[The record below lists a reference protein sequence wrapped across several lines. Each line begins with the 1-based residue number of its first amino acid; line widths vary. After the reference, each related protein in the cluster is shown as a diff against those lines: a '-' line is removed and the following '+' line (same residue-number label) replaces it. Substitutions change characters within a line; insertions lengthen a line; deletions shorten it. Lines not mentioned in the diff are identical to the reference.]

1 MTRARGRRWARALG
15 VLALF
20 VLAFWLTGCDP
31 AVFWA
36 RRAHLRDIVSQLFP
50 PDWSYLSAIVAPLL
64 ATLRMSVT
72 GTALGVLLALI
83 LAPLCAANLPCPAPV
98 RRILRFLVQVLRSF
112 PALILALLALRQL
125 FRRTVSRR
133 MQYAL
138 WLLVLVG
145 LLVPV
150 NVGRLAHIVLSAA
163 EPVQAVVEERL
174 DTPVLYV
181 QDGTERRPAQLLP
194 GKESQ
199 GDPQSPPSD
208 AAQTAP
214 ADEYYTVTPT
224 YRTVTL
230 SEALTYV
237 WYAGMSGV
245 GAWFLFTNLR
255 FARAL
260 RKARTPYRVE
270 GCRYPVYLVSALPSP
285 CLFGVLRPAVYLN
298 EKALQSPDALRFV
311 LAHEQT
317 HARHLDPL
325 WSLLRGVCLTIYWF
339 DPLVW
344 LAAVLS
350 REDCELACDEGTLR
364 ALGADERTAYGKAL
378 LTLVPVCDKPQNP
391 LLGATTMTSG
401 KRGLKE
407 RITRIAENRQAKA
420 AAVFAVVALAALV
433 CAVSFTGAPDTPPEV
448 TQEWYDAGF
457 TTEDAQACLEFL
469 DWAAEL
475 DGSKI
480 TGCGAWDAETGAA
493 HFLLEEPSDDTSA
506 QIEAL
511 EGILRNV
518 RAEELTPFAARD
530 GEVRYTLSFNDDY
543 TGYYGFS
550 LSENGQVA
558 LDAPAVYETEGE
570 PFPYMKAV
578 AVVDNAELTQA
589 LYRLLRPALLDGLTA
604 AQRDAVDS
612 FLHWAQA
619 LRAEDILNLQFRDG
633 SSSRFLVDAELTALS
648 AQLVPAL
655 NALTEAE
662 LYTQRGYGDSA
673 YYTLTVNLQ
682 DGTQYTFLCGFD
694 RVRLLHPTFEPGL
707 SSSYPS
713 DRPTLWIDSPA
724 LMACIDSLEAS
735 PAPLPD
741 FETAAP
747 TPLADILPAREPWLT
762 IPLAGKAQRIADRR
776 IPSDALDWLT
786 QMDMDGDGV
795 CEIVNS
801 SDFPAIYYKRGG
813 QLYGVD
819 LKSVITAAWP
829 ELNWWDYTSAAPA
842 SRSLLFCGLSAGDAP
857 GDGVNFTRYLYFDG
871 ESLLLYKP
879 DRSHTDHVADAT
891 LADPSVPAEIVAR
904 AKQLV
909 QRRYD
914 TLAGRAA
921 QYDDWYTDVSF
932 LGAETRYAGLTLEV
946 YSFSQHYH
954 AQKPEKILLAGGT
967 EVDEDGWAILDGDT
981 VLDGPY
987 IVCLM
992 DGGTRR
998 MLEGSMSGDCSTGS
1012 PAYYADLTALLA
1024 KNNVL
1029 RPDALDGGLLN
1040 EAMSSGISFLNWLG
1054 QYDAAEQ
1061 DRALERLS
1069 AYRASLTDSYD
1080 LDMFSRIVTYLLG
1093 DRDGLTDA
1101 GRAAQGRFRAK
1112 FG

>member
-1 MTRARGRRWARALG
+1 MKEIL
-15 VLALF
+15 
-20 VLAFWLTGCDP
+20 LT
-31 AVFWA
+31 
-36 RRAHLRDIVSQLFP
+36 S
-50 PDWSYLSAIVAPLL
+50 
-64 ATLRMSVT
+64 SV
-72 GTALGVLLALI
+72 
-83 LAPLCAANLPCPAPV
+83 
-98 RRILRFLVQVLRSF
+98 
-112 PALILALLALRQL
+112 LILALLALRRL
-125 FRRTVSRR
+125 FRRTISRR
-133 MQYAL
+133 MQYTL
-138 WLLVLVG
+138 WALVLVR
-145 LLVPV
+145 LLVPL
-150 NVGRLAHIVLSAA
+150 NVGTLAHNVLSAA
-163 EPVQAVVEERL
+163 APVQAAVEKRL
-174 DTPVLYV
+174 ETPVLYT
-181 QDGTERRPAQLLP
+181 QDGAERRPAQLVDGNAP
-194 GKESQ
+194 Q
-199 GDPQSPPSD
+199 GEPLSPPAD
-208 AAQTAP
+208 AAHSAP
-214 ADEYYTVTPT
+214 ADEYSLVTPA
-224 YRTVTL
+224 YRAVTL
-230 SEALTYV
+230 AEALTYV
-237 WYAGMSGV
+237 WYAGMLGV
-245 GAWFLFTNLR
+245 GMWFLVTNLR

-260 RKARTPYRVE
+260 RKARTPYSVE
-270 GCRYPVYLVSALPSP
+270 GCRYPVYLASALPSP
-285 CLFGVLRPAVYLN
+285 CLFGVLRPAIYLN
-298 EKALQSPDALRFV
+298 DAAAASPKTLRFV

-325 WSLLRGVCLTIYWF
+325 WSLLRGLCLTVYWF

-350 REDCELACDEGTLR
+350 REDGELACDEGTLR

-378 LTLVPVCDKPQNP
+378 LSLVPVCTKPQNP
-391 LLGATTMTSG
+391 LLGATTMTGG
-401 KRGLKE
+401 KKSLKE
-407 RITRIAENRQAKA
+407 RVTRIAENRQAKT
-420 AAVFAVVALAALV
+420 AAVFVAVALAALV
-433 CAVSFTGAPDTPPEV
+433 CAVSFTGSSRPLSAV
-448 TQEWYDAGF
+448 
-457 TTEDAQACLEFL
+457 
-469 DWAAEL
+469 
-475 DGSKI
+475 
-480 TGCGAWDAETGAA
+480 CGDFWDAEVTCTYV
-493 HFLLEEPSDDTSA
+493 EERPDVDA
-506 QIEAL
+506 
-511 EGILRNV
+511 
-518 RAEELTPFAARD
+518 
-530 GEVRYTLSFNDDY
+530 RYTPADG
-543 TGYYGFS
+543 TVC
-550 LSENGQVA
+550 LSEHLALVRIGSAHPKKTVA
-558 LDAPAVYETEGE
+558 VNPAWSTLYLTLPDADGGTAGHLTINFIREYDASGDTEAVYTLNIGTRDAAKSYKVLSGQDEIDAFLAYLRGEAAPEQISQPAFPNNLTEAE
-570 PFPYMKAV
+570 RS
-578 AVVDNAELTQA
+578 VVDE
-589 LYRLLRPALLDGLTA
+589 
-604 AQRDAVDS
+604 

-619 LRAEDILNLQFRDG
+619 LRAEDIHNLQFRDG
-633 SSSRFLVDAELTALS
+633 SGSRYLVDAELTALS

-662 LYTQRGYGDSA
+662 LYTQRGYGDST
-673 YYTLTVNLQ
+673 YYTLAVNLR

-694 RVRLLHPTFEPGL
+694 CVRLLSPAFEPAL

-713 DRPTLWIDSPA
+713 NRPTLWLDSPA

-747 TPLADILPAREPWLT
+747 TPLADILPAREPWMT

-801 SDFPAIYYKRGG
+801 SPNFPAIYYKRGG
-813 QLYGVD
+813 ELYGVD

-829 ELNWWDYTSAAPA
+829 EMSYWDYTSAAPA
-842 SRSLLFCGLSAGDAP
+842 SRSILLGGLSAGDAP
-857 GDGVNFTRYLYFDG
+857 GDGINFTRYLYFDG

-909 QRRYD
+909 RQRYD
-914 TLAGRAA
+914 TLAGSAA

-932 LGAETRYAGLTLEV
+932 LGAETRYEGLMLEV

-954 AQKPEKILLAGGT
+954 AQKPENILLAGGT
-967 EVDEDGWAILDGDT
+967 EVDEDGWAFLDGDT

-987 IVCLM
+987 IVCLT

-1029 RPDALDGGLLN
+1029 RPDALDGGRLN
-1040 EAMSSGISFLNWLG
+1040 EVMSSSGISFLNWLG

-1069 AYRASLTDSYD
+1069 AYRTSLTDSYD
-1080 LDMFSRIVTYLLG
+1080 LDMFSRIVAYLLG

-1101 GRAAQGRFRAK
+1101 GRAAQERFRAM

>member
-1 MTRARGRRWARALG
+1 MKEIL
-15 VLALF
+15 
-20 VLAFWLTGCDP
+20 LT
-31 AVFWA
+31 
-36 RRAHLRDIVSQLFP
+36 S
-50 PDWSYLSAIVAPLL
+50 S
-64 ATLRMSVT
+64 
-72 GTALGVLLALI
+72 
-83 LAPLCAANLPCPAPV
+83 
-98 RRILRFLVQVLRSF
+98 
-112 PALILALLALRQL
+112 ALILALLALRRL

-138 WLLVLVG
+138 WLLVLVR

-150 NVGRLAHIVLSAA
+150 NVGTLAHNVLSAA

-181 QDGTERRPAQLLP
+181 QDGTVRRPSQLLP

-199 GDPQSPPSD
+199 GEPLSPPSD
-208 AAQTAP
+208 AAQIAP

-237 WYAGMSGV
+237 WYAGMAGV

-325 WSLLRGVCLTIYWF
+325 WSLLRGVCLTVYWF

-378 LTLVPVCDKPQNP
+378 LALVPVCDKPQNP

-401 KRGLKE
+401 KRSLKE

-433 CAVSFTGAPDTPPEV
+433 CAVSFTGAPDTTPEV

-511 EGILRNV
+511 EGILRSV
-518 RAEELTPFAARD
+518 RAEELTPFAAYD
-530 GEVRYTLSFNDDY
+530 GEVRYTLTFNDDY

-558 LDAPAVYETEGE
+558 LDAPAEYETEGE
-570 PFPYMKAV
+570 PFSYMKAV

-589 LYRLLRPALLDGLTA
+589 LYRLLRPALLDGLTEA
-604 AQRDAVDS
+604 ERGVVDE

-619 LRAEDILNLQFRDG
+619 LRAEDILDLQFRDG

-673 YYTLTVNLQ
+673 YYTLTVNLR

-694 RVRLLHPTFEPGL
+694 CVRLLSPAFEPAL

-724 LMACIDSLEAS
+724 LMACLDSLEAS

-829 ELNWWDYTSAAPA
+829 EMSYWDYTFPA

-879 DRSHTDHVADAT
+879 DRSHTDHIADAT
-891 LADPSVPAEIVAR
+891 LADPSVPAEVAAR

-909 QRRYD
+909 RQRYD

-932 LGAETRYAGLTLEV
+932 LGAETRYEGLTLEV

-1029 RPDALDGGLLN
+1029 RPDALDGGRLN

>member
-1 MTRARGRRWARALG
+1 MKEIL
-15 VLALF
+15 
-20 VLAFWLTGCDP
+20 LT
-31 AVFWA
+31 
-36 RRAHLRDIVSQLFP
+36 S
-50 PDWSYLSAIVAPLL
+50 
-64 ATLRMSVT
+64 SV
-72 GTALGVLLALI
+72 
-83 LAPLCAANLPCPAPV
+83 
-98 RRILRFLVQVLRSF
+98 
-112 PALILALLALRQL
+112 LILALLALRRL

-138 WLLVLVG
+138 WLLVLVR

-150 NVGRLAHIVLSAA
+150 NVGTLAHNVLSAA

-208 AAQTAP
+208 AAQSAP
-214 ADEYYTVTPT
+214 ADEYSIVTPT

-237 WYAGMSGV
+237 WYAGMAGV

-325 WSLLRGVCLTIYWF
+325 WSLLRGVCLTVYWF

-350 REDCELACDEGTLR
+350 REDGELACDEGTLR
-364 ALGADERTAYGKAL
+364 ALGADERAAYGKTL
-378 LTLVPVCDKPQNP
+378 LALVPVCDKPQNP

-407 RITRIAENRQAKA
+407 RITRIAENRQAKT

-433 CAVSFTGAPDTPPEV
+433 CAVSFTGAPDTTPEV

-469 DWAAEL
+469 DWAAGF
-475 DGSKI
+475 DGDN
-480 TGCGAWDAETGAA
+480 ATGASWMA
-493 HFLLEEPSDDTSA
+493 DGEASLN
-506 QIEAL
+506 AL
-511 EGILRNV
+511 EPQAEFARVV
-518 RAEELTPFAARD
+518 RSIRMEELSPFTD
-530 GEVRYTLSFNDDY
+530 SDEKTLYTLGFND
-543 TGYYGFS
+543 GRASYGFGMHEGGRIT
-550 LSENGQVA
+550 LI
-558 LDAPAVYETEGE
+558 APREVESGNKMY
-570 PFPYMKAV
+570 PYKASV
-578 AVVDNAELTQA
+578 AVVDNAALSALFDYLRGEASPEQISHPAFPNNLTEA
-589 LYRLLRPALLDGLTA
+589 ERSV
-604 AQRDAVDS
+604 VDE

-673 YYTLTVNLQ
+673 YYTLTVNLR

-694 RVRLLHPTFEPGL
+694 SVRLLHPTFEPAL

-747 TPLADILPAREPWLT
+747 TPLADILPAREPWMT
-762 IPLAGKAQRIADRR
+762 ISLAGKAQRVTDRR
-776 IPSDALDWLT
+776 IPSDSLDWLI

-801 SDFPAIYYKRGG
+801 SPNFPAIYYERGG
-813 QLYGVD
+813 ELYGVD

-829 ELNWWDYTSAAPA
+829 EMSYWDYTSDAPTG
-842 SRSLLFCGLSAGDAP
+842 RSILFSGLSAGDAP
-857 GDGVNFTRYLYFDG
+857 GDGANFTRYLYFDG

-909 QRRYD
+909 RQRYD
-914 TLAGRAA
+914 TLAGSAA

-932 LGAETRYAGLTLEV
+932 LGAETRYEGLTLEV

-954 AQKPEKILLAGGT
+954 AQKPENILLAGGT
-967 EVDEDGWAILDGDT
+967 EVDEDGWAFLDGDT

-1040 EAMSSGISFLNWLG
+1040 EAMSSGGSFLNWLG

-1080 LDMFSRIVTYLLG
+1080 LDMFSRIVAYLLG

-1101 GRAAQGRFRAK
+1101 GRAAQERFRAK

>member
-1 MTRARGRRWARALG
+1 MKEIL
-15 VLALF
+15 
-20 VLAFWLTGCDP
+20 LT
-31 AVFWA
+31 
-36 RRAHLRDIVSQLFP
+36 S
-50 PDWSYLSAIVAPLL
+50 
-64 ATLRMSVT
+64 SV
-72 GTALGVLLALI
+72 
-83 LAPLCAANLPCPAPV
+83 
-98 RRILRFLVQVLRSF
+98 
-112 PALILALLALRQL
+112 LILALLALRQL

-138 WLLVLVG
+138 WLLVLAR

-150 NVGRLAHIVLSAA
+150 NVGTLAHNVLSAA

-199 GDPQSPPSD
+199 GEPLSPPSD
-208 AAQTAP
+208 AAQSAP
-214 ADEYYTVTPT
+214 ADEYSIVTPT

-237 WYAGMSGV
+237 WYAGMAGV

-325 WSLLRGVCLTIYWF
+325 WSLLRGVCLTVYWF

-350 REDCELACDEGTLR
+350 REDGELACDEGTLR
-364 ALGADERTAYGKAL
+364 ALGADERTAYGKTL
-378 LTLVPVCDKPQNP
+378 LALVPVCDKPQNP

-401 KRGLKE
+401 KRSLKE

-433 CAVSFTGAPDTPPEV
+433 CTVSFTGAPDTTPEV

-457 TTEDAQACLEFL
+457 TTEDARACLEFL

-506 QIEAL
+506 QIKAL
-511 EGILRNV
+511 EGILRSV
-518 RAEELTPFAARD
+518 RAEELTPFAAYD
-530 GEVRYTLSFNDDY
+530 GEVRYTLTFNDDY

-558 LDAPAVYETEGE
+558 LDAPAEYETEGE
-570 PFPYMKAV
+570 PFSYMKAV

-633 SSSRFLVDAELTALS
+633 SSSRSLLDEELTS
-648 AQLVPAL
+648 FTAQLVPAL
-655 NALTEAE
+655 NALTEAD
-662 LYTQRGYGDSA
+662 LYTQQGYGDSA
-673 YYTLTVNLQ
+673 YYTLSVITQ
-682 DGTQYTFLCGFD
+682 DGERYTFFCGFD

-724 LMACIDSLEAS
+724 LMACLDSLEAS

-747 TPLADILPAREPWLT
+747 TPLADILPAQEPWLT

-829 ELNWWDYTSAAPA
+829 EMSYWDYTFPA

-879 DRSHTDHVADAT
+879 DRSHTDHIADAT
-891 LADPSVPAEIVAR
+891 LADPSVPAEVAAR

-909 QRRYD
+909 RQRYD
-914 TLAGRAA
+914 TLAGSAA

-932 LGAETRYAGLTLEV
+932 LGAETRYEGLTLEV

-954 AQKPEKILLAGGT
+954 AQKPENILLAGGT

-1080 LDMFSRIVTYLLG
+1080 LDMFSRIVAYLLG

>member
-1 MTRARGRRWARALG
+1 MKEIL
-15 VLALF
+15 
-20 VLAFWLTGCDP
+20 LT
-31 AVFWA
+31 
-36 RRAHLRDIVSQLFP
+36 S
-50 PDWSYLSAIVAPLL
+50 S
-64 ATLRMSVT
+64 
-72 GTALGVLLALI
+72 
-83 LAPLCAANLPCPAPV
+83 
-98 RRILRFLVQVLRSF
+98 
-112 PALILALLALRQL
+112 ALILALLALRQL

-138 WLLVLVG
+138 WLLVLVR

-150 NVGRLAHIVLSAA
+150 NVGTLAHNVLSAA

-194 GKESQ
+194 GKEPQ

-208 AAQTAP
+208 AAQIAP

-237 WYAGMSGV
+237 WNAGMAGV

-285 CLFGVLRPAVYLN
+285 CLFGVLRPVVYLN

-325 WSLLRGVCLTIYWF
+325 WSLLRGVCLTVYWF

-378 LTLVPVCDKPQNP
+378 LALVPVCDKPQNP

-401 KRGLKE
+401 KRSLKE

-420 AAVFAVVALAALV
+420 AAVFAAVALAALV
-433 CAVSFTGAPDTPPEV
+433 CAVSFTGSSRPLSAV
-448 TQEWYDAGF
+448 
-457 TTEDAQACLEFL
+457 
-469 DWAAEL
+469 
-475 DGSKI
+475 
-480 TGCGAWDAETGAA
+480 CGDFWDAEATCTYV
-493 HFLLEEPSDDTSA
+493 EERPDVDA
-506 QIEAL
+506 
-511 EGILRNV
+511 
-518 RAEELTPFAARD
+518 
-530 GEVRYTLSFNDDY
+530 RYTPADG
-543 TGYYGFS
+543 TVR
-550 LSENGQVA
+550 LSEHLALVRIGSAHPKKTVA
-558 LDAPAVYETEGE
+558 VNPAWSTLYLTLPDADGGTAEPLTINFIREYDAPGSTEAVYTLNIGTRDAAKSYKVLSGQDEIDAFLAYLRGEASPEQISHPAFPNNLTEAERG
-570 PFPYMKAV
+570 
-578 AVVDNAELTQA
+578 VVDE
-589 LYRLLRPALLDGLTA
+589 
-604 AQRDAVDS
+604 

-619 LRAEDILNLQFRDG
+619 LRAEDILNLHFRDG
-633 SSSRFLVDAELTALS
+633 SGSRFLLDEELTS
-648 AQLVPAL
+648 FTAQLVPAL
-655 NALTEAE
+655 NALTEAD
-662 LYTQRGYGDSA
+662 LYTQQGYGDSA
-673 YYTLTVNLQ
+673 YYTLSVITQ
-682 DGTQYTFLCGFD
+682 DGERYTFFCGFD

-724 LMACIDSLEAS
+724 LMACLDSLEAS

-829 ELNWWDYTSAAPA
+829 EMSYWDYTFPA
-842 SRSLLFCGLSAGDAP
+842 SRSILLGGLSAGDAP

-967 EVDEDGWAILDGDT
+967 EVDEDGWAVLDGDT

-992 DGGTRR
+992 DGGARR
-998 MLEGSMSGDCSTGS
+998 ILEGSMSGDCSTGS
-1012 PAYYADLTALLA
+1012 PAYYSDLTALLA

-1029 RPDALDGGLLN
+1029 RPDALDGGWLN
-1040 EAMSSGISFLNWLG
+1040 EVMSSGISFLNWLG

-1080 LDMFSRIVTYLLG
+1080 LDMFSRIVAYLLG

-1101 GRAAQGRFRAK
+1101 GRAAQERFRAK

>member
-1 MTRARGRRWARALG
+1 MKEIL
-15 VLALF
+15 
-20 VLAFWLTGCDP
+20 LT
-31 AVFWA
+31 
-36 RRAHLRDIVSQLFP
+36 S
-50 PDWSYLSAIVAPLL
+50 
-64 ATLRMSVT
+64 SV
-72 GTALGVLLALI
+72 
-83 LAPLCAANLPCPAPV
+83 
-98 RRILRFLVQVLRSF
+98 
-112 PALILALLALRQL
+112 LILALLALRRL
-125 FRRTVSRR
+125 FRRTISRR
-133 MQYAL
+133 MQYTL
-138 WLLVLVG
+138 WALVLVR
-145 LLVPV
+145 LLVPL
-150 NVGRLAHIVLSAA
+150 NVGTLAHNVLSAA
-163 EPVQAVVEERL
+163 EPVQTAVEKRL
-174 DTPVLYV
+174 ETPVLYM
-181 QDGTERRPAQLLP
+181 QDGTERHPAQLLS
-194 GKESQ
+194 GEESQ

-208 AAQTAP
+208 AAQSAP
-214 ADEYYTVTPT
+214 ADEYSIVTPT
-224 YRTVTL
+224 YRAVAL

-237 WYAGMSGV
+237 WYAGMLIV

-260 RKARTPYRVE
+260 RKARTPYSVE

-285 CLFGVLRPAVYLN
+285 CLFGVLRPAIYLN
-298 EKALQSPDALRFV
+298 NAAAASPELLRFV

-325 WSLLRGVCLTIYWF
+325 WSLLRGLCLTVYWF

-350 REDCELACDEGTLR
+350 REDGELACDEGTLR

-378 LTLVPVCDKPQNP
+378 LSLVPVCTKPQNP
-391 LLGATTMTSG
+391 LLGATTMTGG
-401 KRGLKE
+401 KKSLKE
-407 RITRIAENRQAKA
+407 RVTRIAENRQAKT
-420 AAVFAVVALAALV
+420 AAVFVAVALAALV
-433 CAVSFTGAPDTPPEV
+433 CAVSFTGSSRPLSAV
-448 TQEWYDAGF
+448 
-457 TTEDAQACLEFL
+457 
-469 DWAAEL
+469 
-475 DGSKI
+475 
-480 TGCGAWDAETGAA
+480 CGDFWDAEVTCTYV
-493 HFLLEEPSDDTSA
+493 EERPDVDA
-506 QIEAL
+506 
-511 EGILRNV
+511 
-518 RAEELTPFAARD
+518 
-530 GEVRYTLSFNDDY
+530 RYTPADG
-543 TGYYGFS
+543 TVC
-550 LSENGQVA
+550 LSEHLALVRIGSAHPKKTVA
-558 LDAPAVYETEGE
+558 VNPAWSTLYLTLPDADGGTAEPLTINFIREYDAPGSTEAVYSLNIGTRDAAKSYKVLSGQEEIDAFLAYLRGEAAPEQISQPAFPNNLTEAE
-570 PFPYMKAV
+570 RS
-578 AVVDNAELTQA
+578 VVDE
-589 LYRLLRPALLDGLTA
+589 
-604 AQRDAVDS
+604 

-619 LRAEDILNLQFRDG
+619 LRAEDIHNLQFRDG
-633 SSSRFLVDAELTALS
+633 SGSRYLVDAELTALS

-662 LYTQRGYGDSA
+662 LYTQRGYGDST
-673 YYTLTVNLQ
+673 YYTLAVNLR

-694 RVRLLHPTFEPGL
+694 CVRLLSPAFEPAL

-713 DRPTLWIDSPA
+713 NRPTLWLDSPA

-747 TPLADILPAREPWLT
+747 TPLADILPAREPWMT

-801 SDFPAIYYKRGG
+801 SPNFPAIYYKRGG
-813 QLYGVD
+813 ELYGVD

-829 ELNWWDYTSAAPA
+829 EMSYWDYTSAAPA
-842 SRSLLFCGLSAGDAP
+842 SRSILLGGLSAGDAP
-857 GDGVNFTRYLYFDG
+857 GDGINFTRYLYFDG

-909 QRRYD
+909 RQRYD
-914 TLAGRAA
+914 TLAGSAA

-954 AQKPEKILLAGGT
+954 AQKPENILLAGGT
-967 EVDEDGWAILDGDT
+967 EVDEDGWAFLDGDT

-987 IVCLM
+987 IVCLT

-1029 RPDALDGGLLN
+1029 RPDALDGGRLN
-1040 EAMSSGISFLNWLG
+1040 EVMSSSGISFLNWLG

-1069 AYRASLTDSYD
+1069 AYRTSLTDSYD
-1080 LDMFSRIVTYLLG
+1080 LDMFSRIVAYLLG

-1101 GRAAQGRFRAK
+1101 GRAAQARFRAM

>member
-1 MTRARGRRWARALG
+1 MKEIL
-15 VLALF
+15 
-20 VLAFWLTGCDP
+20 LT
-31 AVFWA
+31 
-36 RRAHLRDIVSQLFP
+36 S
-50 PDWSYLSAIVAPLL
+50 
-64 ATLRMSVT
+64 SV
-72 GTALGVLLALI
+72 
-83 LAPLCAANLPCPAPV
+83 
-98 RRILRFLVQVLRSF
+98 
-112 PALILALLALRQL
+112 LILALLALRQL

-138 WLLVLVG
+138 WALVLVR

-150 NVGRLAHIVLSAA
+150 NVGTLAHNVLSAA
-163 EPVQAVVEERL
+163 EPVQAAVEKRL
-174 DTPVLYV
+174 ETPILYT
-181 QDGTERRPAQLLP
+181 QDDTERRPAQLLP

-199 GDPQSPPSD
+199 GEPLSPPSG
-208 AAQTAP
+208 AAHSAP

-237 WYAGMSGV
+237 WYAGMVGV

-298 EKALQSPDALRFV
+298 EKALQNPDALRFV
-311 LAHEQT
+311 IAHEQT

-325 WSLLRGVCLTIYWF
+325 WSLLRGVCLTVYWF

-364 ALGADERTAYGKAL
+364 ALGADERTAYGKTL
-378 LTLVPVCDKPQNP
+378 LALVPVCDKPQNP

-401 KRGLKE
+401 KRSLKE

-420 AAVFAVVALAALV
+420 AAVFAVVTLAALV
-433 CAVSFTGAPDTPPEV
+433 CAVSFTGVPDTTPEV

-457 TTEDAQACLEFL
+457 TTEDARACLEFL

-506 QIEAL
+506 QIKAL
-511 EGILRNV
+511 EGILRSV
-518 RAEELTPFAARD
+518 RAEELTPFAAYD
-530 GEVRYTLSFNDDY
+530 GEVRYTLTFNDDY

-558 LDAPAVYETEGE
+558 LDAPAEYETEGE
-570 PFPYMKAV
+570 PFSYMKAV

-633 SSSRFLVDAELTALS
+633 SSSRSLLDEELTS
-648 AQLVPAL
+648 FTAQLVPAL
-655 NALTEAE
+655 NALTEAD
-662 LYTQRGYGDSA
+662 LYTQQGYGDSA
-673 YYTLTVNLQ
+673 YYTLSVITQ
-682 DGTQYTFLCGFD
+682 DGERYTFFCGFD

-724 LMACIDSLEAS
+724 LMACLDSLEAS

-829 ELNWWDYTSAAPA
+829 EMSYWDYTFPA
-842 SRSLLFCGLSAGDAP
+842 SRSILLGGLSAGDAP
-857 GDGVNFTRYLYFDG
+857 GDWVNFTRYLYFDG
-871 ESLLLYKP
+871 ESLLLYKL

-909 QRRYD
+909 RQRYD
-914 TLAGRAA
+914 TLAGSAA

-932 LGAETRYAGLTLEV
+932 LGAETRYEGLTLEV

-998 MLEGSMSGDCSTGS
+998 ILEGSMSGDCSTGS

-1029 RPDALDGGLLN
+1029 RPDALDGGRLN

>member
-1 MTRARGRRWARALG
+1 MKEIL
-15 VLALF
+15 
-20 VLAFWLTGCDP
+20 LT
-31 AVFWA
+31 
-36 RRAHLRDIVSQLFP
+36 S
-50 PDWSYLSAIVAPLL
+50 
-64 ATLRMSVT
+64 SV
-72 GTALGVLLALI
+72 
-83 LAPLCAANLPCPAPV
+83 
-98 RRILRFLVQVLRSF
+98 
-112 PALILALLALRQL
+112 LILALLALRRL
-125 FRRTVSRR
+125 FRRTISRR
-133 MQYAL
+133 MQYTL
-138 WLLVLVG
+138 WALVLVR
-145 LLVPV
+145 LLVPL
-150 NVGRLAHIVLSAA
+150 NVGTLAHNVLSAA
-163 EPVQAVVEERL
+163 EPVQTAVEKRL
-174 DTPVLYV
+174 ETPVLYM
-181 QDGTERRPAQLLP
+181 QDGTERHPAQLLS
-194 GKESQ
+194 GEESQ

-208 AAQTAP
+208 AAQSAP
-214 ADEYYTVTPT
+214 ADEYSIVTPT
-224 YRTVTL
+224 YRAVAL

-237 WYAGMSGV
+237 WYAGMLIV

-260 RKARTPYRVE
+260 RKARTPYSVE

-285 CLFGVLRPAVYLN
+285 CLFGVLRPAIYLN
-298 EKALQSPDALRFV
+298 NAAAASPELLRFV

-325 WSLLRGVCLTIYWF
+325 WSLLRGLCLTVYWF

-350 REDCELACDEGTLR
+350 REDGELACDEGTLR

-378 LTLVPVCDKPQNP
+378 LSLVPVCTKPQNP
-391 LLGATTMTSG
+391 LLGATTMTGG
-401 KRGLKE
+401 KKSLKE
-407 RITRIAENRQAKA
+407 RVTRIAENRQAKT
-420 AAVFAVVALAALV
+420 AAVFVAVALAALV
-433 CAVSFTGAPDTPPEV
+433 CAVSFTGAPDTTPEV

-493 HFLLEEPSDDTSA
+493 RFLLEEPSDDTSA

-511 EGILRNV
+511 EGILRSV

-530 GEVRYTLSFNDDY
+530 GEVRYTLAFNDDY

-558 LDAPAVYETEGE
+558 LDAPAEYETEGE
-570 PFPYMKAV
+570 PFSYMKAV

-589 LYRLLRPALLDGLTA
+589 LYRLLRPALLDNLTEA
-604 AQRDAVDS
+604 ERSVVDE

-619 LRAEDILNLQFRDG
+619 LRAEDILNLHFRDG
-633 SSSRFLVDAELTALS
+633 SGSRFLLDEELTS
-648 AQLVPAL
+648 FTAQLVPAL
-655 NALTEAE
+655 NALTEAD
-662 LYTQRGYGDSA
+662 LYTQQGYGDSA
-673 YYTLTVNLQ
+673 YYTLSVITQ
-682 DGTQYTFLCGFD
+682 DGERYTFFCGFD

-724 LMACIDSLEAS
+724 LMACLDSLEAS

-829 ELNWWDYTSAAPA
+829 EMSYWDYTFPA
-842 SRSLLFCGLSAGDAP
+842 SRSILLGGLSAGDAP

-967 EVDEDGWAILDGDT
+967 EVDEDGWAVLDGDT

-992 DGGTRR
+992 DGGARR
-998 MLEGSMSGDCSTGS
+998 ILEGSMSGDCSTGS
-1012 PAYYADLTALLA
+1012 PAYYSDLTALLA

-1029 RPDALDGGLLN
+1029 RPDALDGGGLK
-1040 EAMSSGISFLNWLG
+1040 EAMSSGGSFLNWLG

-1080 LDMFSRIVTYLLG
+1080 LDMFSRIVAYLLG

>member
-1 MTRARGRRWARALG
+1 MKEIL
-15 VLALF
+15 
-20 VLAFWLTGCDP
+20 LT
-31 AVFWA
+31 
-36 RRAHLRDIVSQLFP
+36 S
-50 PDWSYLSAIVAPLL
+50 
-64 ATLRMSVT
+64 SV
-72 GTALGVLLALI
+72 
-83 LAPLCAANLPCPAPV
+83 
-98 RRILRFLVQVLRSF
+98 
-112 PALILALLALRQL
+112 LILALLALRQL
-125 FRRTVSRR
+125 FRRTISRR

-138 WLLVLVG
+138 WLLVLVR

-150 NVGRLAHIVLSAA
+150 NVGTLAHNVLSAA
-163 EPVQAVVEERL
+163 EPVQTVVEERL

-199 GDPQSPPSD
+199 GEPQSPPSD
-208 AAQTAP
+208 AAQSAP

-237 WYAGMSGV
+237 WYAGMLIV

-325 WSLLRGVCLTIYWF
+325 WSLLRGVCLTVYWF

-350 REDCELACDEGTLR
+350 REDGELACDEGTLR
-364 ALGADERTAYGKAL
+364 ALGADERAAYGKTL

-401 KRGLKE
+401 KRSLKE
-407 RITRIAENRQAKA
+407 RITRIAEDRQAKA
-420 AAVFAVVALAALV
+420 AAVFAAVALAALV
-433 CAVSFTGAPDTPPEV
+433 CAVSFTGSSRPLSEV
-448 TQEWYDAGF
+448 
-457 TTEDAQACLEFL
+457 
-469 DWAAEL
+469 
-475 DGSKI
+475 
-480 TGCGAWDAETGAA
+480 CGDFWDAEATCTYVEDRPDVDA
-493 HFLLEEPSDDTSA
+493 
-506 QIEAL
+506 
-511 EGILRNV
+511 
-518 RAEELTPFAARD
+518 
-530 GEVRYTLSFNDDY
+530 RYTPADG
-543 TGYYGFS
+543 TVR
-550 LSENGQVA
+550 LSEHLALVRIGSAHPKKTVA
-558 LDAPAVYETEGE
+558 VNPAWSTLYLTLPDADGGTAEPLTINFIREYDAPGSTEAVYSLNIGTRDAAKSYKVLSGQEEIDAFLAYLRGEASPEQISHPAFPNNLTEAE
-570 PFPYMKAV
+570 RS
-578 AVVDNAELTQA
+578 VVDE
-589 LYRLLRPALLDGLTA
+589 
-604 AQRDAVDS
+604 

-619 LRAEDILNLQFRDG
+619 LRAEDILNLRFQSG

-655 NALTEAE
+655 NALTEAD
-662 LYTQRGYGDSA
+662 LYTQQGYGDSA
-673 YYTLTVNLQ
+673 YYTLSVITQ
-682 DGTQYTFLCGFD
+682 DGERYTFFCGFD

-813 QLYGVD
+813 ELYGVD

-879 DRSHTDHVADAT
+879 DRSHTDHIADAT
-891 LADPSVPAEIVAR
+891 LADPSVPAEVAAR

-909 QRRYD
+909 RQRYD
-914 TLAGRAA
+914 TLAGSAA

-967 EVDEDGWAILDGDT
+967 EVDEDGWAILDGDM

-998 MLEGSMSGDCSTGS
+998 ILEGSMSGDCSTGS
-1012 PAYYADLTALLA
+1012 PAYYSDLTALLA

-1029 RPDALDGGLLN
+1029 RPDALDGGRLK
-1040 EAMSSGISFLNWLG
+1040 EAMSSGGSFLNWLG

>member
-1 MTRARGRRWARALG
+1 MKEIL
-15 VLALF
+15 
-20 VLAFWLTGCDP
+20 LT
-31 AVFWA
+31 
-36 RRAHLRDIVSQLFP
+36 S
-50 PDWSYLSAIVAPLL
+50 
-64 ATLRMSVT
+64 SV
-72 GTALGVLLALI
+72 
-83 LAPLCAANLPCPAPV
+83 
-98 RRILRFLVQVLRSF
+98 
-112 PALILALLALRQL
+112 LILALLALRRL
-125 FRRTVSRR
+125 FRRTISRR
-133 MQYAL
+133 MQYVL
-138 WLLVLVG
+138 WALVLVR
-145 LLVPV
+145 LLVPL
-150 NVGRLAHIVLSAA
+150 NVGTLAHNVLSAA
-163 EPVQAVVEERL
+163 EPVQAAVEKRL
-174 DTPVLYV
+174 ETPILYT
-181 QDGTERRPAQLLP
+181 QDGTERRPAQLADGNAP
-194 GKESQ
+194 QGES
-199 GDPQSPPSD
+199 QSPPAD
-208 AAQTAP
+208 AAQSAP
-214 ADEYYTVTPT
+214 ADEYSLVTPT
-224 YRTVTL
+224 YRAVAL

-237 WYAGMSGV
+237 WYAGMLIV

-260 RKARTPYRVE
+260 RKARTPYSVE
-270 GCRYPVYLVSALPSP
+270 GCRYPVYLVPALPSP
-285 CLFGVLRPAVYLN
+285 CLFGVLRPAIYLN
-298 EKALQSPDALRFV
+298 NAATASPETLRFV

-325 WSLLRGVCLTIYWF
+325 WSLLRGLCLTVYWF

-350 REDCELACDEGTLR
+350 REDGELACDEGTLR
-364 ALGADERTAYGKAL
+364 TLGADERTAYGKAL
-378 LTLVPVCDKPQNP
+378 LSLVPVCAKPQNP
-391 LLGATTMTSG
+391 LLGATTMTGG
-401 KRGLKE
+401 KRSLKE
-407 RITRIAENRQAKA
+407 RVTRIAENRQAKA
-420 AAVFAVVALAALV
+420 VAVFAAVALAALV
-433 CAVSFTGAPDTPPEV
+433 CAVSFTGAPDTPSEV

-457 TTEDAQACLEFL
+457 STEDAQACLEFL
-469 DWAAEL
+469 DWAAGF
-475 DGSKI
+475 DGDN
-480 TGCGAWDAETGAA
+480 ATGASWMA
-493 HFLLEEPSDDTSA
+493 DGEASLN
-506 QIEAL
+506 AL
-511 EGILRNV
+511 EPQAEFARVV
-518 RAEELTPFAARD
+518 RSIRMEELSPFTD
-530 GEVRYTLSFNDDY
+530 SNEKTLYTLGFND
-543 TGYYGFS
+543 GRANYGFGLHQS
-550 LSENGQVA
+550 GQIT
-558 LDAPAVYETEGE
+558 LIAPKEVEVEGE
-570 PFPYMKAV
+570 TRLYKTSV
-578 AVVDNAELTQA
+578 AVVNNAELTQF
-589 LYRLLRPALLDGLTA
+589 LHQLLRPALSDNLTEA
-604 AQRDAVDS
+604 ERSVVDE

-648 AQLVPAL
+648 AQLVPPL

-673 YYTLTVNLQ
+673 YYTLTVNLR

-694 RVRLLHPTFEPGL
+694 RVRLLSPAFEPAL

-713 DRPTLWIDSPA
+713 NRPTLWIDSPA
-724 LMACIDSLEAS
+724 LMACINTLHS
-735 PAPLPD
+735 PPTPLPD

-747 TPLADILPAREPWLT
+747 TPLADILPAREPWMT
-762 IPLAGKAQRIADRR
+762 IPLAGKAQRVTDRR

-891 LADPSVPAEIVAR
+891 LADPSVPAEVAAR

-909 QRRYD
+909 RQRYD
-914 TLAGRAA
+914 TLAGSAA
-921 QYDDWYTDVSF
+921 QYDDWYTSVSF
-932 LGAETRYAGLTLEV
+932 LGTETRYAGLTPEV
-946 YSFSQHYH
+946 YCFSQHYH

-987 IVCLM
+987 IVCLT

-1012 PAYYADLTALLA
+1012 PAYYSDLTALLA

-1029 RPDALDGGLLN
+1029 RPDALDGGRLK
-1040 EAMSSGISFLNWLG
+1040 EAMSSGSSFLNWLG

-1069 AYRASLTDSYD
+1069 DYHASLTDSYD
-1080 LDMFSRIVTYLLG
+1080 LDMFSRIVAYLLG

-1101 GRAAQGRFRAK
+1101 GRAAQARFRTM

>member
-1 MTRARGRRWARALG
+1 MKEIL
-15 VLALF
+15 
-20 VLAFWLTGCDP
+20 LT
-31 AVFWA
+31 
-36 RRAHLRDIVSQLFP
+36 S
-50 PDWSYLSAIVAPLL
+50 S
-64 ATLRMSVT
+64 
-72 GTALGVLLALI
+72 
-83 LAPLCAANLPCPAPV
+83 
-98 RRILRFLVQVLRSF
+98 
-112 PALILALLALRQL
+112 ALILALLALRQL

-138 WLLVLVG
+138 WLLVLVR

-150 NVGRLAHIVLSAA
+150 NVGTLAHNVLSAA

-199 GDPQSPPSD
+199 GEPLSPPSG

-237 WYAGMSGV
+237 WSAGMAGV

-260 RKARTPYRVE
+260 RKARTPYSVE

-298 EKALQSPDALRFV
+298 EKALQSPDTLRFV

-325 WSLLRGVCLTIYWF
+325 WSLLRGVCLTVYWF

-364 ALGADERTAYGKAL
+364 ALGADERAAYGKTL

-401 KRGLKE
+401 KRSLKE

-433 CAVSFTGAPDTPPEV
+433 CAVSFTGSSRPLSAV
-448 TQEWYDAGF
+448 
-457 TTEDAQACLEFL
+457 
-469 DWAAEL
+469 
-475 DGSKI
+475 
-480 TGCGAWDAETGAA
+480 CGDFWDAEMTCTYVEERPDVDARYTPADGTVRLSEHLALVRIGSAHPKKTVAVNPAWSTLYLTLPDADGGAA
-493 HFLLEEPSDDTSA
+493 GH
-506 QIEAL
+506 
-511 EGILRNV
+511 
-518 RAEELTPFAARD
+518 LTINFIR
-530 GEVRYTLSFNDDY
+530 EY
-543 TGYYGFS
+543 
-550 LSENGQVA
+550 
-558 LDAPAVYETEGE
+558 DAPGSTEAVYSLNIGTRDAAKSYKVLSGQEEIDAFLAYLRGE
-570 PFPYMKAV
+570 ASPEQISHPAFP
-578 AVVDNAELTQA
+578 NN
-589 LYRLLRPALLDGLTA
+589 LTA
-604 AQRDAVDS
+604 AERDAVDS

-619 LRAEDILNLQFRDG
+619 LRAEDILNLRFQSG
-633 SSSRFLVDAELTALS
+633 SGSRFLVDAELTALS

-662 LYTQRGYGDSA
+662 LYTQRGYGDST
-673 YYTLTVNLQ
+673 YYTLTVNLR

-694 RVRLLHPTFEPGL
+694 CVRLLHPTFEPGL

-713 DRPTLWIDSPA
+713 NRPTLWLDSPA

-829 ELNWWDYTSAAPA
+829 EMSYWDYTFPA
-842 SRSLLFCGLSAGDAP
+842 SRSILLGGLSAGDAP

-967 EVDEDGWAILDGDT
+967 EVDEDGWAILDGDM

-998 MLEGSMSGDCSTGS
+998 ILEGSMSGDCSTGS
-1012 PAYYADLTALLA
+1012 PAYYSDLTALLA

-1029 RPDALDGGLLN
+1029 RPDALDGGRLK
-1040 EAMSSGISFLNWLG
+1040 EAMSSGGSFLNWLG

>member
-1 MTRARGRRWARALG
+1 MKEIL
-15 VLALF
+15 
-20 VLAFWLTGCDP
+20 LT
-31 AVFWA
+31 
-36 RRAHLRDIVSQLFP
+36 S
-50 PDWSYLSAIVAPLL
+50 S
-64 ATLRMSVT
+64 
-72 GTALGVLLALI
+72 
-83 LAPLCAANLPCPAPV
+83 
-98 RRILRFLVQVLRSF
+98 
-112 PALILALLALRQL
+112 ALILALLALRQL

-138 WLLVLVG
+138 WLLVLAR

-150 NVGRLAHIVLSAA
+150 NVGTLAHNVLSAA
-163 EPVQAVVEERL
+163 APVQTVVEERL

-199 GDPQSPPSD
+199 GEPLSPPSD

-237 WYAGMSGV
+237 WYAGMAGV

-260 RKARTPYRVE
+260 RKARTPYRAE

-325 WSLLRGVCLTIYWF
+325 WSLLRGVCLTVYWF

-364 ALGADERTAYGKAL
+364 ALGADERAAYGKTL

-401 KRGLKE
+401 KRSLKE

-433 CAVSFTGAPDTPPEV
+433 CAVSFTGAPDTTPEV

-493 HFLLEEPSDDTSA
+493 RFLLEEPSDDTSA

-511 EGILRNV
+511 EGILRSV

-558 LDAPAVYETEGE
+558 LDAPAEYETEGE
-570 PFPYMKAV
+570 PFSYMKAV

-619 LRAEDILNLQFRDG
+619 LRTEDILNLQFRDG
-633 SSSRFLVDAELTALS
+633 SSSRFLLDEELTS
-648 AQLVPAL
+648 FTAQLVPAL
-655 NALTEAE
+655 NALTEAD
-662 LYTQRGYGDSA
+662 LYTQQGYGDSA
-673 YYTLTVNLQ
+673 YYTLSVITQ
-682 DGTQYTFLCGFD
+682 DGERYTFFCGFD

-713 DRPTLWIDSPA
+713 NRPTLWIDSPA

-747 TPLADILPAREPWLT
+747 TPLADILPAREPWMT

-813 QLYGVD
+813 ELYGVD

-829 ELNWWDYTSAAPA
+829 EMSYWDYTSAAPA
-842 SRSLLFCGLSAGDAP
+842 SRSILLGGLSAGDAP

-891 LADPSVPAEIVAR
+891 LADPSVPAEVAAR

-914 TLAGRAA
+914 TLAGSAA

-954 AQKPEKILLAGGT
+954 AQKPENILLAGGT

-1029 RPDALDGGLLN
+1029 RPDALDGGRLK
-1040 EAMSSGISFLNWLG
+1040 EAMSSGIGFLNWLG

-1080 LDMFSRIVTYLLG
+1080 LDMFSRIVAYLLG

>member
-1 MTRARGRRWARALG
+1 MKEIL
-15 VLALF
+15 
-20 VLAFWLTGCDP
+20 LT
-31 AVFWA
+31 
-36 RRAHLRDIVSQLFP
+36 S
-50 PDWSYLSAIVAPLL
+50 S
-64 ATLRMSVT
+64 
-72 GTALGVLLALI
+72 
-83 LAPLCAANLPCPAPV
+83 
-98 RRILRFLVQVLRSF
+98 
-112 PALILALLALRQL
+112 ALILALLALRQL

-138 WLLVLVG
+138 WLLVLVR

-150 NVGRLAHIVLSAA
+150 NVGTLAHNVLSAA
-163 EPVQAVVEERL
+163 APVQTAVEERL
-174 DTPVLYV
+174 RDSAIYLPTAHEPLTQHPNAPDLAPEQALPRGESSAWLIEDDETAVQYHRIDT
-181 QDGTERRPAQLLP
+181 
-194 GKESQ
+194 
-199 GDPQSPPSD
+199 SD
-208 AAQTAP
+208 I
-214 ADEYYTVTPT
+214 
-224 YRTVTL
+224 
-230 SEALTYV
+230 LTYV
-237 WYAGMSGV
+237 WYAGMVGV

-325 WSLLRGVCLTIYWF
+325 WSLLRGVCLTVYWF

-364 ALGADERTAYGKAL
+364 ALGADERAAYGKAL
-378 LTLVPVCDKPQNP
+378 LALVPVCDKPQNP

-401 KRGLKE
+401 KRSLKE

-433 CAVSFTGAPDTPPEV
+433 CAVSFTGAPDTTPEV

-469 DWAAEL
+469 DWAAGF
-475 DGSKI
+475 DGDN
-480 TGCGAWDAETGAA
+480 ATGASWMA
-493 HFLLEEPSDDTSA
+493 DGEASLN
-506 QIEAL
+506 AL
-511 EGILRNV
+511 EPQAEFARVV
-518 RAEELTPFAARD
+518 RSIRMEELSPFTD
-530 GEVRYTLSFNDDY
+530 SDEKTLYTLGFND
-543 TGYYGFS
+543 GRASYGFGMHEGGRIT
-550 LSENGQVA
+550 LI
-558 LDAPAVYETEGE
+558 APREVESGNKMY
-570 PFPYMKAV
+570 PYKASV
-578 AVVDNAELTQA
+578 AVVDNAALSALFDYLRGEASPEQISHPAFPNNLTEA
-589 LYRLLRPALLDGLTA
+589 ERGV
-604 AQRDAVDS
+604 VDE

-673 YYTLTVNLQ
+673 YYTLTVNMR

-694 RVRLLHPTFEPGL
+694 CVRLLHPTFEPGL

-724 LMACIDSLEAS
+724 LMACINTLHSP

-741 FETAAP
+741 FETVAP
-747 TPLADILPAREPWLT
+747 TPLADILPAREPWMT

-879 DRSHTDHVADAT
+879 DRSHTDHIADAT
-891 LADPSVPAEIVAR
+891 LADPSVPAEVAAR

-914 TLAGRAA
+914 TLAGSAA

-932 LGAETRYAGLTLEV
+932 LGTETRYAGLTPEV
-946 YSFSQHYH
+946 YCFSQHYH

-967 EVDEDGWAILDGDT
+967 EVDEDGWAVLDGDT

-998 MLEGSMSGDCSTGS
+998 ILEGSMSGDCSTGS
-1012 PAYYADLTALLA
+1012 PAYYSDLTALLA

-1029 RPDALDGGLLN
+1029 RPDALDGGRLK

-1080 LDMFSRIVTYLLG
+1080 LDMFSRIVTYMLG

-1101 GRAAQGRFRAK
+1101 GRAAQERFRAK

>member
-1 MTRARGRRWARALG
+1 MKEIL
-15 VLALF
+15 
-20 VLAFWLTGCDP
+20 LT
-31 AVFWA
+31 
-36 RRAHLRDIVSQLFP
+36 S
-50 PDWSYLSAIVAPLL
+50 
-64 ATLRMSVT
+64 SV
-72 GTALGVLLALI
+72 
-83 LAPLCAANLPCPAPV
+83 
-98 RRILRFLVQVLRSF
+98 
-112 PALILALLALRQL
+112 LILALLALRQL

-138 WLLVLVG
+138 WLLVLVR

-150 NVGRLAHIVLSAA
+150 NVGTLAHNVLSAA
-163 EPVQAVVEERL
+163 APVQAVVEERL

-199 GDPQSPPSD
+199 GEPLSPPSD
-208 AAQTAP
+208 AAQIAP
-214 ADEYYTVTPT
+214 ADEYSIVTPT

-237 WYAGMSGV
+237 WYAGMAGV

-325 WSLLRGVCLTIYWF
+325 WSLLRGVCLTVYWF

-378 LTLVPVCDKPQNP
+378 LALVPVCDKPQNP

-401 KRGLKE
+401 KRSLKE

-433 CAVSFTGAPDTPPEV
+433 CAVSFTGAPDTTPEV

-511 EGILRNV
+511 EGILRSV

-550 LSENGQVA
+550 LSENGQVT
-558 LDAPAVYETEGE
+558 LEAPAEYETEGE

-619 LRAEDILNLQFRDG
+619 LRAEDILNLRFQSG
-633 SSSRFLVDAELTALS
+633 SGSRFLVDAELTALS

-673 YYTLTVNLQ
+673 YYTLTVNLR

-724 LMACIDSLEAS
+724 LMACLDSLEAS

-829 ELNWWDYTSAAPA
+829 EMSYWDYTFPA
-842 SRSLLFCGLSAGDAP
+842 SRSILLCGLSAGDAP

-879 DRSHTDHVADAT
+879 DRSHTDHIADAT
-891 LADPSVPAEIVAR
+891 LADPSVPAEVAAR

-909 QRRYD
+909 RQRYD

-932 LGAETRYAGLTLEV
+932 LGAETRYEGLTLEV

-1029 RPDALDGGLLN
+1029 RPDALDGGRLK

-1080 LDMFSRIVTYLLG
+1080 LDMFSRIVAYLLG

>member
-1 MTRARGRRWARALG
+1 MKEIL
-15 VLALF
+15 
-20 VLAFWLTGCDP
+20 LT
-31 AVFWA
+31 
-36 RRAHLRDIVSQLFP
+36 S
-50 PDWSYLSAIVAPLL
+50 
-64 ATLRMSVT
+64 SV
-72 GTALGVLLALI
+72 
-83 LAPLCAANLPCPAPV
+83 
-98 RRILRFLVQVLRSF
+98 
-112 PALILALLALRQL
+112 LILALLALRQL

-138 WLLVLVG
+138 WLLVLVR
-145 LLVPV
+145 LLVPL
-150 NVGRLAHIVLSAA
+150 NVGTLAHNVLSAA

-208 AAQTAP
+208 AAQSAP
-214 ADEYYTVTPT
+214 ADEYSIVTPT

-237 WYAGMSGV
+237 WYAGMAGV

-270 GCRYPVYLVSALPSP
+270 GCRYPVYLVPELPSP

-325 WSLLRGVCLTIYWF
+325 WSLLRGVCLTVYWF

-350 REDCELACDEGTLR
+350 REDGELACDEGTLR
-364 ALGADERTAYGKAL
+364 ALGADERTAYGKTL

-401 KRGLKE
+401 KRSLKE

-433 CAVSFTGAPDTPPEV
+433 CAVSFTGSSRPLSAV
-448 TQEWYDAGF
+448 
-457 TTEDAQACLEFL
+457 
-469 DWAAEL
+469 
-475 DGSKI
+475 
-480 TGCGAWDAETGAA
+480 CGDFWDAEATCTYV
-493 HFLLEEPSDDTSA
+493 EERPDVDA
-506 QIEAL
+506 
-511 EGILRNV
+511 
-518 RAEELTPFAARD
+518 
-530 GEVRYTLSFNDDY
+530 RYTPADG
-543 TGYYGFS
+543 TVR
-550 LSENGQVA
+550 LSEHLALVRIGSAHPKKTVA
-558 LDAPAVYETEGE
+558 VNPAWSTLYLTLPDADGGTAEPLTINFIREYDAPGSTEAVYTLNIGTRDAAKSYKVLSGQDEIDAFLAYLRGEASPEQISHPAFPNNLTEAE
-570 PFPYMKAV
+570 RS
-578 AVVDNAELTQA
+578 VVDE
-589 LYRLLRPALLDGLTA
+589 
-604 AQRDAVDS
+604 

-619 LRAEDILNLQFRDG
+619 LRTEDILNLQFRDG
-633 SSSRFLVDAELTALS
+633 SSSRFLLDEELTS
-648 AQLVPAL
+648 FTAQLVPAL
-655 NALTEAE
+655 NALTEAD
-662 LYTQRGYGDSA
+662 LYTQQGYGDSA
-673 YYTLTVNLQ
+673 YYTLSVITQ
-682 DGTQYTFLCGFD
+682 DGERYTFFCGFD

-713 DRPTLWIDSPA
+713 NRPTLWIDSPA
-724 LMACIDSLEAS
+724 LMACLDSLEAS

-829 ELNWWDYTSAAPA
+829 EMSYWDYTFATPA
-842 SRSLLFCGLSAGDAP
+842 SRSILLGGLSAGDAP

-891 LADPSVPAEIVAR
+891 LADPSVPAEVAAR

-909 QRRYD
+909 RQRYD
-914 TLAGRAA
+914 TLAGSAA

-932 LGAETRYAGLTLEV
+932 LGTETRYAGLAPEV
-946 YSFSQHYH
+946 YCFSQHYH

-967 EVDEDGWAILDGDT
+967 EVDEDGWAILDGDM

-998 MLEGSMSGDCSTGS
+998 ILEGSMSGDCSTGS
-1012 PAYYADLTALLA
+1012 PAYYSDLTALLA

-1029 RPDALDGGLLN
+1029 RPDALDGGRLK

-1101 GRAAQGRFRAK
+1101 GRAAQERFRAK

>member
-1 MTRARGRRWARALG
+1 MKEIL
-15 VLALF
+15 
-20 VLAFWLTGCDP
+20 LT
-31 AVFWA
+31 
-36 RRAHLRDIVSQLFP
+36 S
-50 PDWSYLSAIVAPLL
+50 S
-64 ATLRMSVT
+64 
-72 GTALGVLLALI
+72 
-83 LAPLCAANLPCPAPV
+83 
-98 RRILRFLVQVLRSF
+98 
-112 PALILALLALRQL
+112 ALILALLALRQL

-138 WLLVLVG
+138 WLLVLVR

-150 NVGRLAHIVLSAA
+150 NVGTLAHNVLSAA

-194 GKESQ
+194 GKEPQ
-199 GDPQSPPSD
+199 GEPLSPPSG
-208 AAQTAP
+208 AAQSAP

-237 WYAGMSGV
+237 WYAGMAGV

-364 ALGADERTAYGKAL
+364 ALGADERAAYGKTL
-378 LTLVPVCDKPQNP
+378 LALVPVCDKPQNP

-401 KRGLKE
+401 KRSLKE

-457 TTEDAQACLEFL
+457 STEDAQACLEFL
-469 DWAAEL
+469 DWATGF
-475 DGSKI
+475 DGDN
-480 TGCGAWDAETGAA
+480 ATGASWMA
-493 HFLLEEPSDDTSA
+493 DGEASLN
-506 QIEAL
+506 AL
-511 EGILRNV
+511 EPQAEFARVV
-518 RAEELTPFAARD
+518 RSIRMEELSPFMD
-530 GEVRYTLSFNDDY
+530 SDEKTLYTLGFND
-543 TGYYGFS
+543 GRANYGFGLHES
-550 LSENGQVA
+550 GQIT
-558 LDAPAVYETEGE
+558 LIAPKEVEGE
-570 PFPYMKAV
+570 TRLYKTSV
-578 AVVDNAELTQA
+578 AVVNNAELTQF
-589 LYRLLRPALLDGLTA
+589 LHRLLRPALSDNLTEA
-604 AQRDAVDS
+604 ERSVVDE

-648 AQLVPAL
+648 AQLVLAL

-673 YYTLTVNLQ
+673 YYTLTVNMR
-682 DGTQYTFLCGFD
+682 DGTQYSFFCDFD
-694 RVRLLHPTFEPGL
+694 CVRLLHPTFEPGL

-713 DRPTLWIDSPA
+713 DRQTLWIDSPA
-724 LMACIDSLEAS
+724 LMACINTLHS
-735 PAPLPD
+735 PPTLLPD
-741 FETAAP
+741 LETVDP
-747 TPLADILPAREPWLT
+747 TPLTDILPAREPWLT

-776 IPSDALDWLT
+776 IPSDSLDWLI
-786 QMDMDGDGV
+786 QVDMDGDGV
-795 CEIVNS
+795 CEIINS
-801 SDFPAIYYKRGG
+801 SPNFPAIYYKRGG

-819 LKSVITAAWP
+819 LKSVITAAWQ
-829 ELNWWDYTSAAPA
+829 ELNWWDYTSAAPD
-842 SRSLLFCGLSAGDAP
+842 SRSVLFCGLSAGNAP
-857 GDGVNFTRYLYFDG
+857 GDEVNFTRYLYFDG
-871 ESLLLYKP
+871 ENLLLYKP
-879 DRSHTDHVADAT
+879 DRSHTDHIADAT
-891 LADPSVPAEIVAR
+891 LADPSVPAEVAAR

-909 QRRYD
+909 RQRYD
-914 TLAGRAA
+914 TLAGSAA
-921 QYDDWYTDVSF
+921 QYDDWYTSVSF
-932 LGAETRYAGLTLEV
+932 LDVETRYAGLTPEV
-946 YSFSQHYH
+946 YCFSQHYH
-954 AQKPEKILLAGGT
+954 AQKPEKIVLAGGT
-967 EVDEDGWAILDGDT
+967 EVDEDGWAVLDGDT

-992 DGGTRR
+992 DGGARR
-998 MLEGSMSGDCSTGS
+998 ILEGSMSGDCSTGS

-1029 RPDALDGGLLN
+1029 RPDALDGGRLN
-1040 EAMSSGISFLNWLG
+1040 EVMSSSGISFLNWLG
-1054 QYDAAEQ
+1054 QYDDTEQ

>member
-1 MTRARGRRWARALG
+1 MKEIL
-15 VLALF
+15 
-20 VLAFWLTGCDP
+20 LT
-31 AVFWA
+31 
-36 RRAHLRDIVSQLFP
+36 S
-50 PDWSYLSAIVAPLL
+50 
-64 ATLRMSVT
+64 SV
-72 GTALGVLLALI
+72 
-83 LAPLCAANLPCPAPV
+83 
-98 RRILRFLVQVLRSF
+98 
-112 PALILALLALRQL
+112 LILALLALRRL

-138 WLLVLVG
+138 WLLVLVR

-150 NVGRLAHIVLSAA
+150 NVGTLAHNVLSAA
-163 EPVQAVVEERL
+163 APVQAVVEKRL

-199 GDPQSPPSD
+199 GEPLSPPSD
-208 AAQTAP
+208 AAQSAP
-214 ADEYYTVTPT
+214 ADEYSIVTPT

-237 WYAGMSGV
+237 WYAGMAGV

-298 EKALQSPDALRFV
+298 EKALQNPDALRFV
-311 LAHEQT
+311 IAHEQT

-325 WSLLRGVCLTIYWF
+325 WSLLRGVCLTVYWF

-350 REDCELACDEGTLR
+350 REDGGLACDEGTLR
-364 ALGADERTAYGKAL
+364 ALGADERAAYGKAL
-378 LTLVPVCDKPQNP
+378 LSLVPVCDKPQNP

-433 CAVSFTGAPDTPPEV
+433 CAVSFTGSSRPLSAV
-448 TQEWYDAGF
+448 
-457 TTEDAQACLEFL
+457 
-469 DWAAEL
+469 
-475 DGSKI
+475 
-480 TGCGAWDAETGAA
+480 CGDFWDAEATCTYVEERPDVDARYTPADGTVRLSEHLALVRIGSAHPKKTVAVNPAWSTLYLTLPNADGGAA
-493 HFLLEEPSDDTSA
+493 EP
-506 QIEAL
+506 
-511 EGILRNV
+511 
-518 RAEELTPFAARD
+518 LTINFIR
-530 GEVRYTLSFNDDY
+530 EY
-543 TGYYGFS
+543 
-550 LSENGQVA
+550 
-558 LDAPAVYETEGE
+558 DAPGSTEAVYSLNIGTRDAAKSYKVLSGQEEIDAFLAYLRGDAAPEQIHPAFPSNLTEAE
-570 PFPYMKAV
+570 RS
-578 AVVDNAELTQA
+578 VVDE
-589 LYRLLRPALLDGLTA
+589 
-604 AQRDAVDS
+604 

-655 NALTEAE
+655 NALTEAD
-662 LYTQRGYGDSA
+662 LYTQQGYGDSA
-673 YYTLTVNLQ
+673 YYTLSVITQ
-682 DGTQYTFLCGFD
+682 DGERYTFFCGFD

-724 LMACIDSLEAS
+724 LMACIDSLESS

-747 TPLADILPAREPWLT
+747 TPLADILPAREPWMT
-762 IPLAGKAQRIADRR
+762 IPLAGKAQRVTDRR
-776 IPSDALDWLT
+776 IPSNALDWLT

-891 LADPSVPAEIVAR
+891 LADPSVPAEIAAR

-909 QRRYD
+909 RQRYD
-914 TLAGRAA
+914 TLAGSAA

-932 LGAETRYAGLTLEV
+932 LGAETRYEGLTLEV

-954 AQKPEKILLAGGT
+954 AQKPENILLAGGT
-967 EVDEDGWAILDGDT
+967 EVDEDGWAFLDGDT

-1024 KNNVL
+1024 KNNIL
-1029 RPDALDGGLLN
+1029 RPDALDGGRLK
-1040 EAMSSGISFLNWLG
+1040 EVMSSGISFLNWLG

-1101 GRAAQGRFRAK
+1101 GRAAQERFRAK

>member
-1 MTRARGRRWARALG
+1 MKEIL
-15 VLALF
+15 
-20 VLAFWLTGCDP
+20 LT
-31 AVFWA
+31 
-36 RRAHLRDIVSQLFP
+36 S
-50 PDWSYLSAIVAPLL
+50 
-64 ATLRMSVT
+64 SV
-72 GTALGVLLALI
+72 
-83 LAPLCAANLPCPAPV
+83 
-98 RRILRFLVQVLRSF
+98 
-112 PALILALLALRQL
+112 LILALLALRRL
-125 FRRTVSRR
+125 FRRTISRR

-138 WLLVLVG
+138 WLLVLMR
-145 LLVPV
+145 LLVPL
-150 NVGRLAHIVLSAA
+150 NVGTLAHNVLSAA
-163 EPVQAVVEERL
+163 APVQAAVEKRL
-174 DTPVLYV
+174 ETPVLYT
-181 QDGTERRPAQLLP
+181 QDGAERRPAQLVDGNAP
-194 GKESQ
+194 Q
-199 GDPQSPPSD
+199 GEPLSPPAD
-208 AAQTAP
+208 AAHSAP
-214 ADEYYTVTPT
+214 ADEYSLVTPA
-224 YRTVTL
+224 YRAVTL
-230 SEALTYV
+230 AEALTYV
-237 WYAGMSGV
+237 WYAGMLGV
-245 GAWFLFTNLR
+245 GMWFLVTNLR

-260 RKARTPYRVE
+260 RKARTPYSVE
-270 GCRYPVYLVSALPSP
+270 GCRYPVYLASALPSP
-285 CLFGVLRPAVYLN
+285 CLFGVLRPAIYLN
-298 EKALQSPDALRFV
+298 DAAAASPKTLRFV

-325 WSLLRGVCLTIYWF
+325 WSLLRGLCLTVYWF

-350 REDCELACDEGTLR
+350 REDGELACDEGTLR

-378 LTLVPVCDKPQNP
+378 LALVPVCDKPQNP

-401 KRGLKE
+401 KRSLKE
-407 RITRIAENRQAKA
+407 RITRIAENRQAKT
-420 AAVFAVVALAALV
+420 AAVFAAVALAALV
-433 CAVSFTGAPDTPPEV
+433 CAVSFTGSSRPLSAV
-448 TQEWYDAGF
+448 
-457 TTEDAQACLEFL
+457 
-469 DWAAEL
+469 
-475 DGSKI
+475 
-480 TGCGAWDAETGAA
+480 CGDFWDAEATCTYV
-493 HFLLEEPSDDTSA
+493 EERPDVDA
-506 QIEAL
+506 
-511 EGILRNV
+511 
-518 RAEELTPFAARD
+518 
-530 GEVRYTLSFNDDY
+530 RYTPADG
-543 TGYYGFS
+543 TVC
-550 LSENGQVA
+550 LSEHLALVRIGSAHPKKTVA
-558 LDAPAVYETEGE
+558 VNPAWSTLYLTLPDADGGTAGHLTINFIREYDASGDTEAVYTLNIGTRDAAKSYKVLSGQDEIDAFLAYLRGEAAPEQISQPAFPNNLTEAE
-570 PFPYMKAV
+570 RS
-578 AVVDNAELTQA
+578 VVDE
-589 LYRLLRPALLDGLTA
+589 
-604 AQRDAVDS
+604 

-619 LRAEDILNLQFRDG
+619 LRAEDIHNLQFRDG
-633 SSSRFLVDAELTALS
+633 SGSRYLVDAELTALS

-662 LYTQRGYGDSA
+662 LYTQRGYGDST
-673 YYTLTVNLQ
+673 YYTLAVNLR

-694 RVRLLHPTFEPGL
+694 CVRLLSPAFEPAL

-713 DRPTLWIDSPA
+713 NRPTLWLDSPA

-747 TPLADILPAREPWLT
+747 TPLADILPAREPWMT

-801 SDFPAIYYKRGG
+801 SPNFPAIYYKRGG
-813 QLYGVD
+813 ELYGVD

-829 ELNWWDYTSAAPA
+829 EMSYWDYTSAAPA
-842 SRSLLFCGLSAGDAP
+842 SRSILLGGLSAGDAP
-857 GDGVNFTRYLYFDG
+857 GDGINFTRYLYFDG

-909 QRRYD
+909 RQRYD
-914 TLAGRAA
+914 TLAGSAA

-932 LGAETRYAGLTLEV
+932 LGAETRYEGLTLEV

-954 AQKPEKILLAGGT
+954 AQKPENILLAGGT
-967 EVDEDGWAILDGDT
+967 EVDEDGWAFLDGDT

-987 IVCLM
+987 IVCLT

-1029 RPDALDGGLLN
+1029 RPDALDGGRLN
-1040 EAMSSGISFLNWLG
+1040 EVMSSSGISFLNWLG

-1069 AYRASLTDSYD
+1069 AYRTSLTDSYD
-1080 LDMFSRIVTYLLG
+1080 LDMFSRIVAYLLG

-1101 GRAAQGRFRAK
+1101 GRAAQERFRAM

>member
-1 MTRARGRRWARALG
+1 MKEIL
-15 VLALF
+15 
-20 VLAFWLTGCDP
+20 LT
-31 AVFWA
+31 
-36 RRAHLRDIVSQLFP
+36 S
-50 PDWSYLSAIVAPLL
+50 
-64 ATLRMSVT
+64 SV
-72 GTALGVLLALI
+72 
-83 LAPLCAANLPCPAPV
+83 
-98 RRILRFLVQVLRSF
+98 
-112 PALILALLALRQL
+112 LILALLALRRL
-125 FRRTVSRR
+125 FRRTISRR
-133 MQYAL
+133 MQYTL
-138 WLLVLVG
+138 WALVLVR
-145 LLVPV
+145 LLVPL
-150 NVGRLAHIVLSAA
+150 NVGTLAHNVLSAA
-163 EPVQAVVEERL
+163 EPVQTAVEKRL
-174 DTPVLYV
+174 ETPVLCM
-181 QDGTERRPAQLLP
+181 QDGTERHPAQLLS
-194 GKESQ
+194 GEESQ

-208 AAQTAP
+208 AAQSAP
-214 ADEYYTVTPT
+214 SDEYSIVTPT
-224 YRTVTL
+224 HRAVAL

-237 WYAGMSGV
+237 WYAGMLIV

-260 RKARTPYRVE
+260 RKARTPYSVE

-285 CLFGVLRPAVYLN
+285 CLFGVLRPAIYLN
-298 EKALQSPDALRFV
+298 NAAAASPELLRFV

-325 WSLLRGVCLTIYWF
+325 WSLLRGLCLTVYWF

-350 REDCELACDEGTLR
+350 REDGELACDEGTLR

-378 LTLVPVCDKPQNP
+378 LSLVPVCTKPQNP
-391 LLGATTMTSG
+391 LLGATTMTGG
-401 KRGLKE
+401 KKSLKE
-407 RITRIAENRQAKA
+407 RVTRIAENRQAKT
-420 AAVFAVVALAALV
+420 AAVFAAVALAALV
-433 CAVSFTGAPDTPPEV
+433 CAVSFTGAPDTTPEV

-493 HFLLEEPSDDTSA
+493 RFLLEEPSDDTSA

-511 EGILRNV
+511 EGILRSV

-530 GEVRYTLSFNDDY
+530 GEVRYTLAFNDDY

-558 LDAPAVYETEGE
+558 LDAPAEYETEGE
-570 PFPYMKAV
+570 PFSYMKAV

-589 LYRLLRPALLDGLTA
+589 LYRLLRPALLDNLTEA
-604 AQRDAVDS
+604 ERSVVDE

-673 YYTLTVNLQ
+673 YYTLTVNMR
-682 DGTQYTFLCGFD
+682 DGTQYSFFCGFD
-694 RVRLLHPTFEPGL
+694 CVRLLHPTFEPGL

-724 LMACIDSLEAS
+724 LMACINTLHS
-735 PAPLPD
+735 PPTLLPD
-741 FETAAP
+741 LETVDP
-747 TPLADILPAREPWLT
+747 TPLTDILPAREPWLT

-819 LKSVITAAWP
+819 LKSVITAAWQ
-829 ELNWWDYTSAAPA
+829 ELNWWDYTSAAPD
-842 SRSLLFCGLSAGDAP
+842 SRSVLFCGLSAGNAP

-871 ESLLLYKP
+871 ENLLLYKP
-879 DRSHTDHVADAT
+879 DRSHTDHIADAT
-891 LADPSVPAEIVAR
+891 LADPSVPAEVAAR

-909 QRRYD
+909 QQRYD
-914 TLAGRAA
+914 TLAGSAA
-921 QYDDWYTDVSF
+921 QYDDWYTSVSF
-932 LGAETRYAGLTLEV
+932 LDVETRYAGLTPEV
-946 YSFSQHYH
+946 YCFSQHYH
-954 AQKPEKILLAGGT
+954 AQKPEKIVLAGGT
-967 EVDEDGWAILDGDT
+967 EVDEDGWAVLDGDT

-992 DGGTRR
+992 DDGARR
-998 MLEGSMSGDCSTGS
+998 ILEGSMSGDCSTGS

-1029 RPDALDGGLLN
+1029 RPDALDGGRLN
-1040 EAMSSGISFLNWLG
+1040 EVMSSSGISFLNWLG
-1054 QYDAAEQ
+1054 QYDDTEQ

-1080 LDMFSRIVTYLLG
+1080 LDMFSRIVAYLLG

-1101 GRAAQGRFRAK
+1101 GRAAQARFRAM

>member
-1 MTRARGRRWARALG
+1 MKEIL
-15 VLALF
+15 
-20 VLAFWLTGCDP
+20 LT
-31 AVFWA
+31 
-36 RRAHLRDIVSQLFP
+36 S
-50 PDWSYLSAIVAPLL
+50 S
-64 ATLRMSVT
+64 
-72 GTALGVLLALI
+72 
-83 LAPLCAANLPCPAPV
+83 
-98 RRILRFLVQVLRSF
+98 
-112 PALILALLALRQL
+112 ALILALLALRQL

-138 WLLVLVG
+138 WLLVLVR

-150 NVGRLAHIVLSAA
+150 NVGTLAHNVLSAA

-237 WYAGMSGV
+237 WYAGMAGV

-285 CLFGVLRPAVYLN
+285 CLFGVLRPSVYLN

-364 ALGADERTAYGKAL
+364 ALGADERAAYGKTL

-401 KRGLKE
+401 KRSLKE

-511 EGILRNV
+511 EGILRSV

-747 TPLADILPAREPWLT
+747 TPLADILPAREPWMT

-813 QLYGVD
+813 ELYGVD

-829 ELNWWDYTSAAPA
+829 EMSYWDYTFPA

-879 DRSHTDHVADAT
+879 DRSHTDHIADAT
-891 LADPSVPAEIVAR
+891 LADPSVPAEVAAR

-909 QRRYD
+909 RQRYD

-932 LGAETRYAGLTLEV
+932 LGAETRYEGLTLEV

-1029 RPDALDGGLLN
+1029 RPDALDGGRLK
-1040 EAMSSGISFLNWLG
+1040 EVMSSGISFLNWLG

>member
-1 MTRARGRRWARALG
+1 MKEIL
-15 VLALF
+15 
-20 VLAFWLTGCDP
+20 LT
-31 AVFWA
+31 
-36 RRAHLRDIVSQLFP
+36 S
-50 PDWSYLSAIVAPLL
+50 
-64 ATLRMSVT
+64 SV
-72 GTALGVLLALI
+72 
-83 LAPLCAANLPCPAPV
+83 
-98 RRILRFLVQVLRSF
+98 
-112 PALILALLALRQL
+112 LILALLALRQL

-138 WLLVLVG
+138 WALVLVR

-150 NVGRLAHIVLSAA
+150 NVGTLAHNVLSAA
-163 EPVQAVVEERL
+163 EPVQAAVEKRL
-174 DTPVLYV
+174 ETPILYT
-181 QDGTERRPAQLLP
+181 QDDTERRPAQLLP

-199 GDPQSPPSD
+199 GEPLSPPSG
-208 AAQTAP
+208 AAHSAP

-237 WYAGMSGV
+237 WYAGMVGV

-298 EKALQSPDALRFV
+298 EKALQNPDALRFV
-311 LAHEQT
+311 IAHEQT

-325 WSLLRGVCLTIYWF
+325 WSLLRGVCLTVYWF

-350 REDCELACDEGTLR
+350 REDGELACDEGTLR
-364 ALGADERTAYGKAL
+364 ALGADERAAYGKAL
-378 LTLVPVCDKPQNP
+378 LSLVPVCDKPQNP

-433 CAVSFTGAPDTPPEV
+433 CAVSFTGSSRPLSAV
-448 TQEWYDAGF
+448 
-457 TTEDAQACLEFL
+457 
-469 DWAAEL
+469 
-475 DGSKI
+475 
-480 TGCGAWDAETGAA
+480 CGDFWDAEATCTYVEERPDVDARYTPADGTVRLSEHLALVRIGSAHPKKTVAVNPAWSTLYLTLPNADGGAA
-493 HFLLEEPSDDTSA
+493 EP
-506 QIEAL
+506 
-511 EGILRNV
+511 
-518 RAEELTPFAARD
+518 LTINFIR
-530 GEVRYTLSFNDDY
+530 EY
-543 TGYYGFS
+543 
-550 LSENGQVA
+550 
-558 LDAPAVYETEGE
+558 DAPGSTEAVYSLNIGTRDAAKSYKVLSGQEEIDAFLAYLRGDAAPEQIHPAFPSNLTEAE
-570 PFPYMKAV
+570 RS
-578 AVVDNAELTQA
+578 VVDE
-589 LYRLLRPALLDGLTA
+589 
-604 AQRDAVDS
+604 

-655 NALTEAE
+655 NALTEAD
-662 LYTQRGYGDSA
+662 LYTQQGYGDSA
-673 YYTLTVNLQ
+673 YYTLSVITQ
-682 DGTQYTFLCGFD
+682 DGERYTFFCGFD

-724 LMACIDSLEAS
+724 LMACIDSLESS

-813 QLYGVD
+813 ELYGVD

-879 DRSHTDHVADAT
+879 DRSHTDHIADAT
-891 LADPSVPAEIVAR
+891 LADPSVPAEVAAR

-909 QRRYD
+909 RQRYD

-932 LGAETRYAGLTLEV
+932 LGAETRYEGLTLEV

-954 AQKPEKILLAGGT
+954 AQKPENILLAGGT
-967 EVDEDGWAILDGDT
+967 EVDEDGWAFLDGDT

-1024 KNNVL
+1024 KNNIL
-1029 RPDALDGGLLN
+1029 RPDALDGGRL
-1040 EAMSSGISFLNWLG
+1040 EEVMSSGISFLNWLG

>member
-1 MTRARGRRWARALG
+1 MKEIL
-15 VLALF
+15 
-20 VLAFWLTGCDP
+20 LT
-31 AVFWA
+31 
-36 RRAHLRDIVSQLFP
+36 S
-50 PDWSYLSAIVAPLL
+50 S
-64 ATLRMSVT
+64 
-72 GTALGVLLALI
+72 
-83 LAPLCAANLPCPAPV
+83 
-98 RRILRFLVQVLRSF
+98 
-112 PALILALLALRQL
+112 ALILALLALRQL

-138 WLLVLVG
+138 WLLVLAR

-150 NVGRLAHIVLSAA
+150 NVGTLAHNVLSAA
-163 EPVQAVVEERL
+163 APVQTVVEERL

-199 GDPQSPPSD
+199 GEPLSPPSD

-237 WYAGMSGV
+237 WYAGMAGV

-285 CLFGVLRPAVYLN
+285 CLFGVLRPSVYLN

-364 ALGADERTAYGKAL
+364 ALGADERAAYGKTL

-401 KRGLKE
+401 KRSLKE

-433 CAVSFTGAPDTPPEV
+433 CAVSFTGVPDTTPEV

-493 HFLLEEPSDDTSA
+493 RFLLEEPSDDTSA

-511 EGILRNV
+511 EGILRSV

-558 LDAPAVYETEGE
+558 LDAPAEYETEGE
-570 PFPYMKAV
+570 PFSYMKAV

-619 LRAEDILNLQFRDG
+619 LRTEDILNLQFRDG
-633 SSSRFLVDAELTALS
+633 SSSRFLLDEELTS
-648 AQLVPAL
+648 FTAQLVPAL
-655 NALTEAE
+655 NALTEAD
-662 LYTQRGYGDSA
+662 LYTQQGYGDSA
-673 YYTLTVNLQ
+673 YYTLSVITQ
-682 DGTQYTFLCGFD
+682 DGERYTFFCGFD

-776 IPSDALDWLT
+776 IPSNALDWLT

-829 ELNWWDYTSAAPA
+829 EMSYWDYTFPA

-879 DRSHTDHVADAT
+879 DRSHTDHIADAT
-891 LADPSVPAEIVAR
+891 LADPSVPAEVAAR

-909 QRRYD
+909 RQRYD

-932 LGAETRYAGLTLEV
+932 LGAETRYEGLTLEV

-1012 PAYYADLTALLA
+1012 PAYYSDLTALLA

-1061 DRALERLS
+1061 DRALEKLS

>member
-1 MTRARGRRWARALG
+1 MKEIL
-15 VLALF
+15 
-20 VLAFWLTGCDP
+20 LT
-31 AVFWA
+31 
-36 RRAHLRDIVSQLFP
+36 S
-50 PDWSYLSAIVAPLL
+50 
-64 ATLRMSVT
+64 SV
-72 GTALGVLLALI
+72 
-83 LAPLCAANLPCPAPV
+83 
-98 RRILRFLVQVLRSF
+98 
-112 PALILALLALRQL
+112 LILALLALRRL
-125 FRRTVSRR
+125 FRRTISRR

-138 WLLVLVG
+138 WALVLVR
-145 LLVPV
+145 LLVPL
-150 NVGRLAHIVLSAA
+150 NVGTLAHNVLSAA
-163 EPVQAVVEERL
+163 EPVQAAVEKRL
-174 DTPVLYV
+174 ETPILYT
-181 QDGTERRPAQLLP
+181 QDGTERRPAQLADGNAP
-194 GKESQ
+194 QGES
-199 GDPQSPPSD
+199 QSPPAD
-208 AAQTAP
+208 AAQSAP
-214 ADEYYTVTPT
+214 ADEYSLVTPT
-224 YRTVTL
+224 YRAVAL

-237 WYAGMSGV
+237 WYAGMLIV

-260 RKARTPYRVE
+260 RKARTPYSVE
-270 GCRYPVYLVSALPSP
+270 GCRYPVYLVPALPSP
-285 CLFGVLRPAVYLN
+285 CLFGVLRPAIYLN
-298 EKALQSPDALRFV
+298 NAATASPETLRFV

-325 WSLLRGVCLTIYWF
+325 WSLLRGLCLTVYWF

-350 REDCELACDEGTLR
+350 REDGELACDEGTLR

-378 LTLVPVCDKPQNP
+378 LSLVPVCAKPQNP
-391 LLGATTMTSG
+391 LLGATTMTGG
-401 KRGLKE
+401 KKSLKE
-407 RITRIAENRQAKA
+407 RVTRIAENRQAKT
-420 AAVFAVVALAALV
+420 AAVFAAVALAALV

-457 TTEDAQACLEFL
+457 STEDAQACLKFL
-469 DWAAEL
+469 DWAAGF
-475 DGSKI
+475 DGDN
-480 TGCGAWDAETGAA
+480 ATGASWMA
-493 HFLLEEPSDDTSA
+493 DGEASLN
-506 QIEAL
+506 AL
-511 EGILRNV
+511 EPQAEFARVV
-518 RAEELTPFAARD
+518 RSIRMEELSPFTD
-530 GEVRYTLSFNDDY
+530 SDEKTLYTLGFND
-543 TGYYGFS
+543 GRANYGFGLHES
-550 LSENGQVA
+550 GQIA
-558 LDAPAVYETEGE
+558 LIAPKEVEVEGE
-570 PFPYMKAV
+570 THLYKTSV
-578 AVVDNAELTQA
+578 AVVNNAELTQF
-589 LYRLLRPALLDGLTA
+589 LHQLLRPALSDNLTEA
-604 AQRDAVDS
+604 ERSVVDE

-662 LYTQRGYGDSA
+662 LYTQQGYGDST
-673 YYTLTVNLQ
+673 YYTLTVNLR
-682 DGTQYTFLCGFD
+682 DGTQYIFLCGFD
-694 RVRLLHPTFEPGL
+694 CVRLLHPTFEPAL

-713 DRPTLWIDSPA
+713 DRPTLWLDSPA
-724 LMACIDSLEAS
+724 LMACINSLHSPPTTLPDLEAV
-735 PAPLPD
+735 D
-741 FETAAP
+741 P
-747 TPLADILPAREPWLT
+747 TPLADILPAREPWMT

-776 IPSDALDWLT
+776 IPSDSLDWLI

-801 SDFPAIYYKRGG
+801 SPNFPAIYYKRGG

-829 ELNWWDYTSAAPA
+829 ELDWWDYTSAAPT
-842 SRSLLFCGLSAGDAP
+842 SRSILLGGLSAGDAP

-879 DRSHTDHVADAT
+879 DRSHTDHIADAT
-891 LADPSVPAEIVAR
+891 LADPSVPAEVAAR

-909 QRRYD
+909 RQRYD
-914 TLAGRAA
+914 TLAGSAA
-921 QYDDWYTDVSF
+921 QYDDWYTSVSF
-932 LGAETRYAGLTLEV
+932 LGTETRYAGLTPEV
-946 YSFSQHYH
+946 YCFSQHYH

-967 EVDEDGWAILDGDT
+967 EVDEDGWAVLDGDT

-992 DGGTRR
+992 DGGARR

-1012 PAYYADLTALLA
+1012 PAYYSDLTALLA

-1029 RPDALDGGLLN
+1029 RPDALDGGRLK
-1040 EAMSSGISFLNWLG
+1040 EAMSSGGSFLNWLG

-1080 LDMFSRIVTYLLG
+1080 LDMFSRIVAYLLG

-1101 GRAAQGRFRAK
+1101 GRAAQARFRAM

>member
-1 MTRARGRRWARALG
+1 MKEIL
-15 VLALF
+15 
-20 VLAFWLTGCDP
+20 LT
-31 AVFWA
+31 
-36 RRAHLRDIVSQLFP
+36 S
-50 PDWSYLSAIVAPLL
+50 
-64 ATLRMSVT
+64 SV
-72 GTALGVLLALI
+72 
-83 LAPLCAANLPCPAPV
+83 
-98 RRILRFLVQVLRSF
+98 
-112 PALILALLALRQL
+112 LILALLALRQL

-138 WLLVLVG
+138 WLLVLVR

-150 NVGRLAHIVLSAA
+150 NVGTLAHNVLSAA
-163 EPVQAVVEERL
+163 APVQTVVEERL

-181 QDGTERRPAQLLP
+181 QDGTAQRPAQLLP

-199 GDPQSPPSD
+199 GEPLSPPSD
-208 AAQTAP
+208 AAQSAP
-214 ADEYYTVTPT
+214 ADEYSIVTPT

-237 WYAGMSGV
+237 WYAGMAGV

-298 EKALQSPDALRFV
+298 EKALQNPDALRFV

-325 WSLLRGVCLTIYWF
+325 WSLLRGVCLTVYWF

-364 ALGADERTAYGKAL
+364 ALGADERAAYGKTL

-401 KRGLKE
+401 KRSLKE

-511 EGILRNV
+511 EGILRSV
-518 RAEELTPFAARD
+518 RAEELTPFAAYD
-530 GEVRYTLSFNDDY
+530 GEVRYTLTFNDDY

-558 LDAPAVYETEGE
+558 LDAPAEYETEGE
-570 PFPYMKAV
+570 PFSYMKAV

-619 LRAEDILNLQFRDG
+619 LRAEDIHNLRFQSG
-633 SSSRFLVDAELTALS
+633 SGSRSLLDEELTS
-648 AQLVPAL
+648 FTAQLVPAL

-662 LYTQRGYGDSA
+662 LYTQQGYGDSA
-673 YYTLTVNLQ
+673 YYTLAVNLR

-724 LMACIDSLEAS
+724 LMACLDSLEAS

-813 QLYGVD
+813 ELYGVD

-891 LADPSVPAEIVAR
+891 LADPSVPAEIAAR

-921 QYDDWYTDVSF
+921 QYDDWYTSVSF
-932 LGAETRYAGLTLEV
+932 LGAETRYEGLAPEV
-946 YSFSQHYH
+946 YCFSQHYH

-1029 RPDALDGGLLN
+1029 RPDALDGGRLK

-1080 LDMFSRIVTYLLG
+1080 LDMFSRIVAYLLG

-1101 GRAAQGRFRAK
+1101 GRAAQERFRAK

>member
-1 MTRARGRRWARALG
+1 MKEIL
-15 VLALF
+15 
-20 VLAFWLTGCDP
+20 LT
-31 AVFWA
+31 
-36 RRAHLRDIVSQLFP
+36 S
-50 PDWSYLSAIVAPLL
+50 
-64 ATLRMSVT
+64 SV
-72 GTALGVLLALI
+72 
-83 LAPLCAANLPCPAPV
+83 
-98 RRILRFLVQVLRSF
+98 
-112 PALILALLALRQL
+112 LILALLALRRL

-138 WLLVLVG
+138 WLLVLVR

-150 NVGRLAHIVLSAA
+150 NVGTLAHNVLSAA
-163 EPVQAVVEERL
+163 APVQAVVEERL

-199 GDPQSPPSD
+199 GEPLSPPSD
-208 AAQTAP
+208 AAQSAP
-214 ADEYYTVTPT
+214 ADEYSIVTPT

-237 WYAGMSGV
+237 WYAGMAGV

-325 WSLLRGVCLTIYWF
+325 WSLLRGVCLTVYWF

-378 LTLVPVCDKPQNP
+378 LALVPVCDKPQNP

-401 KRGLKE
+401 KRSLKE

-433 CAVSFTGAPDTPPEV
+433 CAVSFTGAPDTTPEV

-493 HFLLEEPSDDTSA
+493 RFLLEEPSDDTSA

-511 EGILRNV
+511 EGILRSV

-530 GEVRYTLSFNDDY
+530 GEVRYTLTFNDDY

-558 LDAPAVYETEGE
+558 LDAPAEYETEGE
-570 PFPYMKAV
+570 PFSYMKAV

-589 LYRLLRPALLDGLTA
+589 LYRLLRPALLDGLTEA
-604 AQRDAVDS
+604 ERGVVDE

-673 YYTLTVNLQ
+673 YYTLTVNLR

-724 LMACIDSLEAS
+724 LMACLDSLEAS

-813 QLYGVD
+813 ELYGVD

-909 QRRYD
+909 RQRYD
-914 TLAGRAA
+914 TLAGSAA

-932 LGAETRYAGLTLEV
+932 LGAETRYEGLTLEV

-998 MLEGSMSGDCSTGS
+998 ILEGSMSGDCSTGS

-1080 LDMFSRIVTYLLG
+1080 LDMFSRIVAYLLG

>member
-1 MTRARGRRWARALG
+1 MKEIL
-15 VLALF
+15 
-20 VLAFWLTGCDP
+20 LT
-31 AVFWA
+31 
-36 RRAHLRDIVSQLFP
+36 S
-50 PDWSYLSAIVAPLL
+50 
-64 ATLRMSVT
+64 SV
-72 GTALGVLLALI
+72 
-83 LAPLCAANLPCPAPV
+83 
-98 RRILRFLVQVLRSF
+98 
-112 PALILALLALRQL
+112 LILALLALRQL

-138 WLLVLVG
+138 WLLVLVR

-150 NVGRLAHIVLSAA
+150 NVGTLAHNVLSAA
-163 EPVQAVVEERL
+163 APVQTVVEERL

-199 GDPQSPPSD
+199 GEPLSPPSD
-208 AAQTAP
+208 AAQSAP
-214 ADEYYTVTPT
+214 ADEYSIVTPT

-237 WYAGMSGV
+237 WYAGMAGV

-325 WSLLRGVCLTIYWF
+325 WSLLRGVCLTVYWF

-364 ALGADERTAYGKAL
+364 ALGADERTAYGKTL
-378 LTLVPVCDKPQNP
+378 LALVPVCDKPQNP

-401 KRGLKE
+401 KRSLKE
-407 RITRIAENRQAKA
+407 RITRIAENRQAKT
-420 AAVFAVVALAALV
+420 AAVFAAVALAALV

-493 HFLLEEPSDDTSA
+493 RFLLEEPSDDASA

-511 EGILRNV
+511 EGILRSV

-558 LDAPAVYETEGE
+558 LDAPAEYETEGE
-570 PFPYMKAV
+570 PFSYMKAV
-578 AVVDNAELTQA
+578 AVVNNAELTQA

-673 YYTLTVNLQ
+673 YYTLTVNLR

-694 RVRLLHPTFEPGL
+694 CVRLLHPTFEPAL

-724 LMACIDSLEAS
+724 LMACLDSLEAS

-813 QLYGVD
+813 ELYGVD

-829 ELNWWDYTSAAPA
+829 ELNWWDYTSAAPD
-842 SRSLLFCGLSAGDAP
+842 SRSVLFCGLSAGNAP

-871 ESLLLYKP
+871 ESLLLYKL

-891 LADPSVPAEIVAR
+891 LADPSVPAEIVVR

-909 QRRYD
+909 RQRYD
-914 TLAGRAA
+914 TLAGSAA

-932 LGAETRYAGLTLEV
+932 LGAETRYEGLAPEV
-946 YSFSQHYH
+946 YCFSQHYH

-998 MLEGSMSGDCSTGS
+998 ILEGSMSGDCSTGS
-1012 PAYYADLTALLA
+1012 PAYYSDLTALLA

-1029 RPDALDGGLLN
+1029 RPDALDGGGLN
-1040 EAMSSGISFLNWLG
+1040 EVMSSGISFLNWLG

>member
-1 MTRARGRRWARALG
+1 MKEIL
-15 VLALF
+15 
-20 VLAFWLTGCDP
+20 LT
-31 AVFWA
+31 
-36 RRAHLRDIVSQLFP
+36 S
-50 PDWSYLSAIVAPLL
+50 S
-64 ATLRMSVT
+64 
-72 GTALGVLLALI
+72 
-83 LAPLCAANLPCPAPV
+83 
-98 RRILRFLVQVLRSF
+98 
-112 PALILALLALRQL
+112 ALILALLALRQL

-138 WLLVLVG
+138 WLLVLVR

-150 NVGRLAHIVLSAA
+150 NVGTLAHNVLSAA
-163 EPVQAVVEERL
+163 APVQTVVEERL

-199 GDPQSPPSD
+199 GEPLSPPSD
-208 AAQTAP
+208 AAQSAP
-214 ADEYYTVTPT
+214 ADEYSIVTPT

-237 WYAGMSGV
+237 WYAGMAGV

-325 WSLLRGVCLTIYWF
+325 WSLLRGLCLTVYWF

-378 LTLVPVCDKPQNP
+378 LALVPVCDKPQNP

-401 KRGLKE
+401 KRSLKE

-420 AAVFAVVALAALV
+420 AAVFAAAALAALV
-433 CAVSFTGAPDTPPEV
+433 CAVSFTGAPDTTPEV

-457 TTEDAQACLEFL
+457 TTEDARACLEFL

-511 EGILRNV
+511 EGILRSV

-530 GEVRYTLSFNDDY
+530 GEVRYTLTFNDDY

-558 LDAPAVYETEGE
+558 LDAPAEYETEGE
-570 PFPYMKAV
+570 PFSYMKAV

-589 LYRLLRPALLDGLTA
+589 LYRLLRPALLDGLTEA
-604 AQRDAVDS
+604 ERSVVDE

-619 LRAEDILNLQFRDG
+619 LRAEDILNLHFRDG
-633 SSSRFLVDAELTALS
+633 SGSRFLLDEELTS
-648 AQLVPAL
+648 FTAQLVPAL
-655 NALTEAE
+655 NALTEAD
-662 LYTQRGYGDSA
+662 LYTQQGYGDSA
-673 YYTLTVNLQ
+673 YYTLSVITQ
-682 DGTQYTFLCGFD
+682 DGERYTFFCGFD

-724 LMACIDSLEAS
+724 LMACLDSLEAS

-829 ELNWWDYTSAAPA
+829 EMSYWDYTFPA
-842 SRSLLFCGLSAGDAP
+842 SRSILLGGLSAGDAP

-879 DRSHTDHVADAT
+879 DRSHTDHIADAT
-891 LADPSVPAEIVAR
+891 LADPSVPAEVAAR

-909 QRRYD
+909 RQRYD
-914 TLAGRAA
+914 TLAGSAA

-932 LGAETRYAGLTLEV
+932 LGAETRYEGLTLEI

-998 MLEGSMSGDCSTGS
+998 MLEGSMRGDCSTGS

-1040 EAMSSGISFLNWLG
+1040 EAMSSGGSFLNWLG

-1080 LDMFSRIVTYLLG
+1080 LDMFSRIVAYLLG

>member
-1 MTRARGRRWARALG
+1 MKEIL
-15 VLALF
+15 
-20 VLAFWLTGCDP
+20 LT
-31 AVFWA
+31 
-36 RRAHLRDIVSQLFP
+36 S
-50 PDWSYLSAIVAPLL
+50 
-64 ATLRMSVT
+64 SV
-72 GTALGVLLALI
+72 
-83 LAPLCAANLPCPAPV
+83 
-98 RRILRFLVQVLRSF
+98 
-112 PALILALLALRQL
+112 LILALLALRQL

-138 WLLVLVG
+138 WLLVLVR

-150 NVGRLAHIVLSAA
+150 NVGTLAHNVLSAA
-163 EPVQAVVEERL
+163 APVQAVVEERL

-199 GDPQSPPSD
+199 GEPLSPPSD

-237 WYAGMSGV
+237 WYAGMAGV

-260 RKARTPYRVE
+260 RKVRTPYRVE
-270 GCRYPVYLVSALPSP
+270 GCRYPVYLVPDLPSP

-325 WSLLRGVCLTIYWF
+325 WSLLRGVCLTVYWF

-364 ALGADERTAYGKAL
+364 ALGADERTAYGKTL
-378 LTLVPVCDKPQNP
+378 LALVPVCDKPQNP

-401 KRGLKE
+401 KRSLKE

-493 HFLLEEPSDDTSA
+493 RFLLEEPSDDTSA

-511 EGILRNV
+511 EGILRSV

-530 GEVRYTLSFNDDY
+530 GEVRYTLTFNDDY

-550 LSENGQVA
+550 LSENGQVV
-558 LDAPAVYETEGE
+558 LDAPAEYETEGE
-570 PFPYMKAV
+570 PFSYMKAV

-589 LYRLLRPALLDGLTA
+589 LYRLLRPALLDNLTEA
-604 AQRDAVDS
+604 ERSVVDE

-619 LRAEDILNLQFRDG
+619 LRAEDILNLHFRDG
-633 SSSRFLVDAELTALS
+633 SGSRFLLDEELTS
-648 AQLVPAL
+648 FTAQLVPAL
-655 NALTEAE
+655 NALTEAD
-662 LYTQRGYGDSA
+662 LYTQQGYGDSA
-673 YYTLTVNLQ
+673 YYTLSVITQ
-682 DGTQYTFLCGFD
+682 DGERYTFFCGFD

-724 LMACIDSLEAS
+724 LMACLDSLEAS

-813 QLYGVD
+813 ELYGVD

-829 ELNWWDYTSAAPA
+829 EMSYWDYTFPA

-891 LADPSVPAEIVAR
+891 LADPSVPTEVAAR

-909 QRRYD
+909 RQRYD
-914 TLAGRAA
+914 TLAGSAA

-932 LGAETRYAGLTLEV
+932 LGAETRYEGLTLEV

-1040 EAMSSGISFLNWLG
+1040 EAMSSGGSFLNWLG

-1080 LDMFSRIVTYLLG
+1080 LDMFSRIVAYLLG

-1101 GRAAQGRFRAK
+1101 GRAAQERFRVK

>member
-1 MTRARGRRWARALG
+1 MKEIL
-15 VLALF
+15 
-20 VLAFWLTGCDP
+20 LT
-31 AVFWA
+31 
-36 RRAHLRDIVSQLFP
+36 S
-50 PDWSYLSAIVAPLL
+50 
-64 ATLRMSVT
+64 SV
-72 GTALGVLLALI
+72 
-83 LAPLCAANLPCPAPV
+83 
-98 RRILRFLVQVLRSF
+98 
-112 PALILALLALRQL
+112 LILALLALRQL

-138 WLLVLVG
+138 WLLVLVR
-145 LLVPV
+145 LLVPL
-150 NVGRLAHIVLSAA
+150 NVGTLAHNVLSAA
-163 EPVQAVVEERL
+163 APVQAVVEERL

-181 QDGTERRPAQLLP
+181 QDGTERRPAQLLS

-199 GDPQSPPSD
+199 GEPLSPPSD
-208 AAQTAP
+208 AAQSAP
-214 ADEYYTVTPT
+214 ADEYSIVTPT

-237 WYAGMSGV
+237 WYAGMAGV

-325 WSLLRGVCLTIYWF
+325 WSLLRGVCLTVYWF

-364 ALGADERTAYGKAL
+364 ALGADERAAYGKAL

-401 KRGLKE
+401 KRSLKE

-420 AAVFAVVALAALV
+420 AAVFAVVTLAALV

-493 HFLLEEPSDDTSA
+493 RFLLEEPSDDTSA

-511 EGILRNV
+511 EGILRSV
-518 RAEELTPFAARD
+518 RAEELTPFAAHD
-530 GEVRYTLSFNDDY
+530 GEVRYTLTFNDDY

-558 LDAPAVYETEGE
+558 LDAPAEYETEGE
-570 PFPYMKAV
+570 PFSYMKAV

-589 LYRLLRPALLDGLTA
+589 LYRLLRPALLDNLTEA
-604 AQRDAVDS
+604 ERSVVDE

-619 LRAEDILNLQFRDG
+619 LRAEDILNLHFRDG
-633 SSSRFLVDAELTALS
+633 SGSRFLLDEELTS
-648 AQLVPAL
+648 FTAQLVPAL
-655 NALTEAE
+655 NALTEAD
-662 LYTQRGYGDSA
+662 LYTQQGYGDSA
-673 YYTLTVNLQ
+673 YYTLSVITQ
-682 DGTQYTFLCGFD
+682 DGERYTFFCGFD

-724 LMACIDSLEAS
+724 LMACLDSLEAS

-813 QLYGVD
+813 ELYGVD

-829 ELNWWDYTSAAPA
+829 ELNWWDYTSAAPD
-842 SRSLLFCGLSAGDAP
+842 SRSVLFCGLSAGNAP

-879 DRSHTDHVADAT
+879 DRSHTDHIADAT
-891 LADPSVPAEIVAR
+891 LADPSVPAEVAAR

-909 QRRYD
+909 RQRYD
-914 TLAGRAA
+914 TLAGSAA

-932 LGAETRYAGLTLEV
+932 LGAETRYEGLAPEV
-946 YSFSQHYH
+946 YCFSQHYH

-998 MLEGSMSGDCSTGS
+998 ILEGSMSGDCSTGS

-1029 RPDALDGGLLN
+1029 RPDALDGGRLK

-1080 LDMFSRIVTYLLG
+1080 LDMFSRIVAYLLG